1 MTGAMAEIKYNE
13 RTFIFYIFNQIR
25 REIFMKRRLTMI
37 LACLF
42 LSIGMALAQS
52 RLTGVVTSAEDGEP
66 VVGASVKAVGLNA
79 GTVTNA
85 DGEFTINVPVGT
97 ELQITYLGMVPKTV
111 KAASNMRIVLESDS
125 HTLEGVVVTG
135 YGSARKLGTIAGS
148 VSSVSGDAL
157 SLRPAASVS
166 DALQGQVAGL
176 QVFTSSGEPSAVS
189 SMTIRGVTSINAET
203 EPLYILDGSEISSN
217 TFVSL
222 NPNDIESVTV
232 LKDASSTAIYGSR
245 AANGVVIV
253 TSKKGKFGEAPTVLV
268 SAQYS
273 VSEVAHDGT
282 DVMNANQWFKFQEM
296 MNPSNL
302 TNESFQAMKNYY
314 KKYNIGT
321 DWVDRFLGNTS
332 PISQIDASVRGGSQN
347 TAYLVSFSHYDA
359 DGLYDDSNMR
369 RETLRAN
376 LEFNITPWLKIG
388 TNSNLAYNKTQTTLV
403 INGKKTSIYNKPWA
417 AHAYL
422 PTQTTHEILGLA
434 YNPDGTINY
443 ANSEFNGYG
452 EKLKWYSLNAGGQG
466 TFDPDYLA
474 SKQPE
479 IQRRVRI
486 NENAFVNINPIK
498 GLNLRSAIGLDWNDL
513 RTSYKCYNLVDDGFG
528 QQMPTGQASEEFSN
542 FYRWTVTNTAEYKFN
557 FLKDHDVTVLLGQE
571 SMTNKTTAF
580 GVMRTGLVDNR
591 LMLLSSTSNADPLVP
606 SHSISEEV
614 RNSWFGMLNYSYA
627 NKYFLDLSIRRDGS
641 SLFAEDHRWGTF
653 GAAAFMWTVS
663 NEDFMDV
670 TKDWLKDL
678 QFRVSYGSTGNSG
691 LPQAYMALG
700 LVGASSSMY
709 INSSGTVI
717 ANPSNPDLTWEKVK
731 TFNIGL
737 SGRLFDRVDFD
748 LQYYNKVTSDML
760 MSIPYSYTTGF
771 SSGYG
776 NVAEMYNR
784 GFDFTIGVDII
795 KNKDWYWNVKVNGN
809 YNKNKV
815 TKLFQG
821 LDSYVLGD
829 FQMLEV
835 GHDMGEYYMVRWSHV
850 DPADGQS
857 VWLDKNGNYTKV
869 YSEDNRVQTGKSWI
883 APWSGGL
890 STTVAWKGFQLDL
903 QFTGMFDRYMWN
915 NERLWLE
922 DPQANGTYNMASSML
937 DMWMKPGDKTNIPA
951 ANVVR
956 QADTMFL
963 EDASFV
969 RLKFAQLS
977 YTLPKNWLN
986 QTGFIK
992 GAKVFLVGRNL
1003 LTFTKYQGYDPE
1015 VNNTMTFGD
1024 YPNTRQYSIGA
1035 QLTF

>member
-1 MTGAMAEIKYNE
+1 
-13 RTFIFYIFNQIR
+13 
-25 REIFMKRRLTMI
+25 MKQRLTMFF
-37 LACLF
+37 ACLF

-52 RLTGVVTSAEDGEP
+52 RLTGTVTSDEDGQP
-66 VVGASVKAVGLNA
+66 VVGASVKAKGLNA
-79 GTVTNA
+79 GAVTNV

-97 ELQITYLGMVPKTV
+97 ELEITYLGMVPKTV
-111 KAASNMRIVLESDS
+111 KAANNMRIVLESDS

-157 SLRPAASVS
+157 SLRPSASVS

-189 SMTIRGVTSINAET
+189 SMTIRGVTSINAST
-203 EPLYILDGSEISSN
+203 EPLYILDGSEISAN

-222 NPNDIESVTV
+222 NPNDIENITV

-282 DVMNANQWFKFQEM
+282 EVMDASQWFKFQEM
-296 MNPSNL
+296 INPSNL

-314 KKYNIGT
+314 QKYNIGT

-332 PISQIDASVRGGSQN
+332 PISQIDASVRGGSLN
-347 TAYLVSFSHYDA
+347 TAYLVSFSHYNA

-376 LEFNITPWLKIG
+376 LEYNITPWLKIG
-388 TNSNLAYNKTQTTLV
+388 TNSNIAYNKTQTTLV
-403 INGKKTSIYNKPWA
+403 INGKATSIYNKPWA

-443 ANSEFNGYG
+443 ANSSFNGYG
-452 EKLKWYSLNAGGQG
+452 EELKWYSLNAGQG
-466 TFDPDYLA
+466 TFNPDYLA

-513 RTSYKCYNLVDDGFG
+513 RVSYKAYNLVDDGFG
-528 QQMPTGQASEEFSN
+528 EQMPTGQASEQFSN

-557 FLKDHDVTVLLGQE
+557 FLRDHDVTILLGQE
-571 SMTNKTTAF
+571 SMTSKTTSF
-580 GVMRTGLVDNR
+580 GAMRTGLVDNR

-606 SHSISEEV
+606 SHAISEEV

-627 NKYFLDLSIRRDGS
+627 NKYFLDLSLRRDGS
-641 SLFAEDHRWGTF
+641 SLFAKDNRWGTF
-653 GAAAFMWTVS
+653 GAAALMWNVS
-663 NEDFMDV
+663 NEAFMDV

-691 LPQAYMALG
+691 IDPYLALG
-700 LVGASSSMY
+700 LVGASSTMY
-709 INSSGTVI
+709 IDASGTVI
-717 ANPSNPDLTWEKVK
+717 ANASNPDLTWEKVK

-748 LQYYNKVTSDML
+748 LQYYDKVTSDML

-771 SSGYG
+771 SAGYG

-821 LDSYVLGD
+821 LDQYVLGD

-857 VWLDKNGNYTKV
+857 VWLDKDGNYTKI
-869 YSEDNRVQTGKSWI
+869 YSEANRVQTGKSWI

-890 STTVAWKGFQLDL
+890 STTVAWKGLQLDV
-903 QFTGMFDRYMWN
+903 QFTGMFDRYMFN
-915 NERLWLE
+915 NERMWLE
-922 DPQANGTYNMASSML
+922 DPQANGTYNMAASML
-937 DMWMKPGDKTNIPA
+937 NMWTTPGQKTDIPA
-951 ANVVR
+951 ANAVR
-956 QADTMFL
+956 QADTMWL

-969 RLKFAQLS
+969 RLKYLQLS
-977 YTLPKNWLN
+977 YTLPKNWLD

-1003 LTFTKYQGYDPE
+1003 LTFTGYKGYDPE
-1015 VNNTMTFGD
+1015 VNNTMTFGN

>member
-1 MTGAMAEIKYNE
+1 
-13 RTFIFYIFNQIR
+13 
-25 REIFMKRRLTMI
+25 MKQRLTMFF
-37 LACLF
+37 ACLF

-52 RLTGVVTSAEDGEP
+52 RLTGTVTSAEDGQP
-66 VVGASVKAVGLNA
+66 VVGASVKAKGLNA
-79 GTVTNA
+79 GAVTNV

-97 ELQITYLGMVPKTV
+97 ELEITYLGMVPKTV
-111 KAASNMRIVLESDS
+111 KAANNMRIVLESDS

-157 SLRPAASVS
+157 SLRPSASVS

-189 SMTIRGVTSINAET
+189 SMTIRGVTSINAST
-203 EPLYILDGSEISSN
+203 EPLYILDGSEISAN

-222 NPNDIESVTV
+222 NPNDIENITV

-273 VSEVAHDGT
+273 ISEVAHDGT
-282 DVMNANQWFKFQEM
+282 EVMDANQWFKFQEM
-296 MNPSNL
+296 INPSNL

-314 KKYNIGT
+314 QKYNIGT

-376 LEFNITPWLKIG
+376 LEFNITPWLKVG

-403 INGKKTSIYNKPWA
+403 INGETTSVYNKPWA
-417 AHAYL
+417 AHAYF

-434 YNPDGTINY
+434 YNPDGTIDY
-443 ANSEFNGYG
+443 ANSAFNGYG
-452 EKLKWYSLNAGGQG
+452 EKLKWYSLNLGGRG
-466 TFDPDYLA
+466 SFDPDYLA

-486 NENAFVNINPIK
+486 NENAYVNISPIK
-498 GLNLRSAIGLDWNDL
+498 GLNLRSSVGLDWNDL
-513 RTSYKCYNLVDDGFG
+513 RVSYKAYNLVADGFG
-528 QQMPTGQASEEFSN
+528 DKMPTGQASERFSN

-557 FLKDHDVTVLLGQE
+557 FLDDHDVTVLLGQE
-571 SMTNKTTAF
+571 SMTNKTESF

-591 LMLLSSTSNADPLVP
+591 LMLLSSTSEHSPLVP

-627 NKYFLDLSIRRDGS
+627 DKYFLDLSIRRDGS
-641 SLFAEDHRWGTF
+641 SLFAKDHRWGTF
-653 GAAAFMWTVS
+653 GAAALMWNVS
-663 NEDFMDV
+663 NESFMDV

-691 LPQAYMALG
+691 IDPYLALG
-700 LVGASSSMY
+700 LVGASGSMY
-709 INSSGTVI
+709 VDASGTVI
-717 ANPSNPDLTWEKVK
+717 ANASNADLTWEKVK

-748 LQYYNKVTSDML
+748 LQYYDKVTSDML

-771 SSGYG
+771 SAGYG

-857 VWLDKNGNYTKV
+857 VWLDKDGNYTKI
-869 YSEDNRVQTGKSWI
+869 YSEANRVQTGKSWV

-890 STTVAWKGFQLDL
+890 STTVAWKGLQLDV
-903 QFTGMFDRYMWN
+903 QFTGMFDRYMFN
-915 NERLWLE
+915 NERMWLE
-922 DPQANGTYNMASSML
+922 DPQANGTYNLASSML
-937 DMWMKPGDKTNIPA
+937 NMWMKPGDKTSIPA
-951 ANVVR
+951 ANAVR
-956 QADTMFL
+956 QADTMWL

-969 RLKFAQLS
+969 RLKYLQLS
-977 YTLPKNWLN
+977 YTLPKNWLD

-1003 LTFTKYQGYDPE
+1003 LTFTGYKGYDPE

>member
-1 MTGAMAEIKYNE
+1 
-13 RTFIFYIFNQIR
+13 
-25 REIFMKRRLTMI
+25 MKQRLTMFF
-37 LACLF
+37 ACLF

-52 RLTGVVTSAEDGEP
+52 RLTGTVTSAEDGQP
-66 VVGASVKAVGLNA
+66 VVGASVKAKGLNA
-79 GTVTNA
+79 GAVTNV

-97 ELQITYLGMVPKTV
+97 ELEITYLGMVPKTV
-111 KAASNMRIVLESDS
+111 KAANNMSIVLESDS

-157 SLRPAASVS
+157 SLRPSASVS

-189 SMTIRGVTSINAET
+189 SMTIRGVTSINAST
-203 EPLYILDGSEISSN
+203 EPLYILDGSEISAN

-222 NPNDIESVTV
+222 NPNDIENITV

-273 VSEVAHDGT
+273 ISEVAHDGT
-282 DVMNANQWFKFQEM
+282 EVMDASQWFKFQEM
-296 MNPSNL
+296 INPSNL

-314 KKYNIGT
+314 QKYNIGT

-376 LEFNITPWLKIG
+376 LEFNITPWLKVG

-403 INGKKTSIYNKPWA
+403 INGVTTSVYNKPWA
-417 AHAYL
+417 AHAYF

-434 YNPDGTINY
+434 YNPDGTIDY
-443 ANSEFNGYG
+443 ANSAFNGYG
-452 EKLKWYSLNAGGQG
+452 EKLKWYSLNLGGRG
-466 TFDPDYLA
+466 SFDPDYLA

-486 NENAFVNINPIK
+486 NENAYVNISPIK
-498 GLNLRSAIGLDWNDL
+498 GLNLRSSVGLDWNDL
-513 RTSYKCYNLVDDGFG
+513 RVSYKAYNLVDDGFG
-528 QQMPTGQASEEFSN
+528 DKIPTGQASERFSN

-557 FLKDHDVTVLLGQE
+557 FLDDHDVTVLLGQE
-571 SMTNKTTAF
+571 SMTNKTESF

-591 LMLLSSTSNADPLVP
+591 LMLLSSTSEHSPLVP

-627 NKYFLDLSIRRDGS
+627 DKYFLDLSIRRDGS
-641 SLFAEDHRWGTF
+641 SLFAKDHRWGTF
-653 GAAAFMWTVS
+653 GAAALMWNVS
-663 NEDFMDV
+663 NESFMDV

-691 LPQAYMALG
+691 IDPYLALG
-700 LVGASSSMY
+700 LVGASGSMY
-709 INSSGTVI
+709 VDASGTVI
-717 ANPSNPDLTWEKVK
+717 ANASNADLTWEKVK

-748 LQYYNKVTSDML
+748 LQYYDKVTSDML

-771 SSGYG
+771 SAGYG

-857 VWLDKNGNYTKV
+857 VWLDKDGNYTKI
-869 YSEDNRVQTGKSWI
+869 YSEANRVQTGKSWV

-890 STTVAWKGFQLDL
+890 STTVAWKGLQLDV
-903 QFTGMFDRYMWN
+903 QFTGMFDRYMFN
-915 NERLWLE
+915 NERMWLE
-922 DPQANGTYNMASSML
+922 DPQANGTYNLASSML
-937 DMWMKPGDKTNIPA
+937 DMWMKPGDKTSIPA
-951 ANVVR
+951 ANAVR
-956 QADTMFL
+956 QADTMWL

-969 RLKFAQLS
+969 RLKYLQLS
-977 YTLPKNWLN
+977 YTLPKNWLD

-1003 LTFTKYQGYDPE
+1003 LTFTGYKGYDPE

>member
-1 MTGAMAEIKYNE
+1 
-13 RTFIFYIFNQIR
+13 
-25 REIFMKRRLTMI
+25 MKQRLTMFF
-37 LACLF
+37 ACLF

-52 RLTGVVTSAEDGEP
+52 RLTGTVTSAEDGQP
-66 VVGASVKAVGLNA
+66 VVGASVKAKGLNA
-79 GTVTNA
+79 GAVTNV

-97 ELQITYLGMVPKTV
+97 ELEITYLGMVPKTV
-111 KAASNMRIVLESDS
+111 KAANNMRIVLESDS

-157 SLRPAASVS
+157 SLRPSASVS

-189 SMTIRGVTSINAET
+189 SMTIRGVTSINAST
-203 EPLYILDGSEISSN
+203 EPLYILDGSEISAN

-222 NPNDIESVTV
+222 NPNDIENITV

-282 DVMNANQWFKFQEM
+282 EVMDANQWFKFQEM
-296 MNPSNL
+296 INPSNL

-314 KKYNIGT
+314 QKYNIGT

-376 LEFNITPWLKIG
+376 LEFNITPWLKVG

-403 INGKKTSIYNKPWA
+403 INGETTSVYNKPWA
-417 AHAYL
+417 AHAYF

-434 YNPDGTINY
+434 YNPDGTIDY
-443 ANSEFNGYG
+443 ANSAFNGYG
-452 EKLKWYSLNAGGQG
+452 EKLKWYSLNLGGRG
-466 TFDPDYLA
+466 SFDPDYLA

-486 NENAFVNINPIK
+486 NENAYVNISPIK
-498 GLNLRSAIGLDWNDL
+498 GLNLRSSVGLDWNDL
-513 RTSYKCYNLVDDGFG
+513 RVSYKAYNLVDDGFG
-528 QQMPTGQASEEFSN
+528 DKMPTGQALEQFSN

-557 FLKDHDVTVLLGQE
+557 FLDDHDVTVLLGQE
-571 SMTNKTTAF
+571 SMTNKTESF

-591 LMLLSSTSNADPLVP
+591 LMLLSSTSEHSPLVP

-627 NKYFLDLSIRRDGS
+627 DKYFLDLSIRRDGS
-641 SLFAEDHRWGTF
+641 SLFAKDHRWGTF
-653 GAAAFMWTVS
+653 GAAALMWNVS
-663 NEDFMDV
+663 NESFMDV

-691 LPQAYMALG
+691 IDPYLALG
-700 LVGASSSMY
+700 LVGASGSMY
-709 INSSGTVI
+709 VDASGTVI
-717 ANPSNPDLTWEKVK
+717 ANASNADLTWEKVK

-748 LQYYNKVTSDML
+748 LQYYDKVTSDML

-771 SSGYG
+771 SAGYG

-835 GHDMGEYYMVRWSHV
+835 GHDRGEYYMVRWSHV

-857 VWLDKNGNYTKV
+857 VWLDKDGNYTKI
-869 YSEDNRVQTGKSWI
+869 YSEANRVQTGKSWV

-890 STTVAWKGFQLDL
+890 STTVAWKGLQLDV
-903 QFTGMFDRYMWN
+903 QFTGMFDRYMFN
-915 NERLWLE
+915 NERMWLE
-922 DPQANGTYNMASSML
+922 DPQANGTYNLASSML
-937 DMWMKPGDKTNIPA
+937 NMWMKPGDKTSIPA
-951 ANVVR
+951 ANAVR
-956 QADTMFL
+956 QADTMWL

-969 RLKFAQLS
+969 RLKYLQLS
-977 YTLPKNWLN
+977 YTLPKNWLD

-1003 LTFTKYQGYDPE
+1003 LTFTGYKGYDPE
-1015 VNNTMTFGD
+1015 VNSTKTFGD

>member
-1 MTGAMAEIKYNE
+1 
-13 RTFIFYIFNQIR
+13 
-25 REIFMKRRLTMI
+25 MKQRLTMFF
-37 LACLF
+37 ACLF

-52 RLTGVVTSAEDGEP
+52 RLTGTVTSAEDGQP
-66 VVGASVKAVGLNA
+66 VVGASVKAKGLNA
-79 GTVTNA
+79 GAVTNV

-97 ELQITYLGMVPKTV
+97 ELEITYLGMVPKTV
-111 KAASNMRIVLESDS
+111 KAANNMRIVLESDS

-157 SLRPAASVS
+157 SLRPSASVS

-189 SMTIRGVTSINAET
+189 SMTIRGVTSINAST
-203 EPLYILDGSEISSN
+203 EPLYILDGSEISAN

-222 NPNDIESVTV
+222 NPNDIENITV

-282 DVMNANQWFKFQEM
+282 EVMDASQWFKFQEM
-296 MNPSNL
+296 INPSNL

-314 KKYNIGT
+314 QKYNIGT

-332 PISQIDASVRGGSQN
+332 PISQIDASVRGGSLN
-347 TAYLVSFSHYDA
+347 TAYLVSFSHYNA

-376 LEFNITPWLKIG
+376 LEYNITPWLKIG
-388 TNSNLAYNKTQTTLV
+388 TNSNIAYNKTQTTLV
-403 INGKKTSIYNKPWA
+403 INGKATSIYNKPWA

-443 ANSEFNGYG
+443 ANSSFNGYG
-452 EKLKWYSLNAGGQG
+452 EELKWYSLNAGQG
-466 TFDPDYLA
+466 TFNPDYLA

-513 RTSYKCYNLVDDGFG
+513 RVSYKAYNLVDDGFG
-528 QQMPTGQASEEFSN
+528 EQMPTGQASEQFSN

-557 FLKDHDVTVLLGQE
+557 FLRDHDVTILLGQE
-571 SMTNKTTAF
+571 SMTSKTTSF
-580 GVMRTGLVDNR
+580 GAMRTGLVDNR
-591 LMLLSSTSNADPLVP
+591 LMLLSSTSNAAPLVP
-606 SHSISEEV
+606 SHAISEEV

-627 NKYFLDLSIRRDGS
+627 NKYFLDLSLRRDGS
-641 SLFAEDHRWGTF
+641 SLFAKDNRWGTF
-653 GAAAFMWTVS
+653 GAAALMWSVS
-663 NEDFMDV
+663 NEAFMDV

-691 LPQAYMALG
+691 IDPYLALG
-700 LVGASSSMY
+700 LVGASSTMY
-709 INSSGTVI
+709 IDASGTVI
-717 ANPSNPDLTWEKVK
+717 ANASNPDLTWEKVK

-748 LQYYNKVTSDML
+748 LQYYDKVTSDML

-771 SSGYG
+771 SAGYG

-821 LDSYVLGD
+821 LDQYVLGD

-857 VWLDKNGNYTKV
+857 VWLDKDGNYTKI
-869 YSEDNRVQTGKSWI
+869 YSEANRVQTGKSWI

-890 STTVAWKGFQLDL
+890 STTVAWKGLQLDV
-903 QFTGMFDRYMWN
+903 QFTGMFDRYMFN
-915 NERLWLE
+915 NERMWLE
-922 DPQANGTYNMASSML
+922 DPQANGTYNMAASML
-937 DMWMKPGDKTNIPA
+937 NMWTTPGQKTDIPA
-951 ANVVR
+951 ANAVR
-956 QADTMFL
+956 QADTMWL

-969 RLKFAQLS
+969 RLKYLQLS
-977 YTLPKNWLN
+977 YTLPKNWLD

-1003 LTFTKYQGYDPE
+1003 LTFTGYKGYDPE
-1015 VNNTMTFGD
+1015 VNNTMTFGN

>member
-1 MTGAMAEIKYNE
+1 
-13 RTFIFYIFNQIR
+13 
-25 REIFMKRRLTMI
+25 
-37 LACLF
+37 
-42 LSIGMALAQS
+42 MALAQS
-52 RLTGVVTSAEDGEP
+52 RLTGTVTSAEDGEP
-66 VVGASVKAVGLNA
+66 VVGASVKAKGLNA
-79 GTVTNA
+79 GAVTNV

-97 ELQITYLGMVPKTV
+97 ELEITYLGMVPKTV
-111 KAASNMRIVLESDS
+111 KAANNMRIVLESDS

-157 SLRPAASVS
+157 SLRPSASVS

-203 EPLYILDGSEISSN
+203 EPLYILDGSEISAN

-222 NPNDIESVTV
+222 NPNDIENITV

-282 DVMNANQWFKFQEM
+282 EVMDASQWFKFQEM
-296 MNPSNL
+296 INPSNL

-314 KKYNIGT
+314 QKYNIGT

-376 LEFNITPWLKIG
+376 LEFNITPWLKVG

-403 INGKKTSIYNKPWA
+403 INGETTSVYNKPWA
-417 AHAYL
+417 AHAYF

-434 YNPDGTINY
+434 YNPDGTIDY
-443 ANSEFNGYG
+443 ANSAFNGYG
-452 EKLKWYSLNAGGQG
+452 EKLKWYSLNLGGRG
-466 TFDPDYLA
+466 SFDPDYLA

-513 RTSYKCYNLVDDGFG
+513 RVSYKAYNLVDDGFG
-528 QQMPTGQASEEFSN
+528 EQMPTGQASEQFSN

-557 FLKDHDVTVLLGQE
+557 ILDDHDVTVLLGQE
-571 SMTNKTTAF
+571 SMTNKTESF

-591 LMLLSSTSNADPLVP
+591 LMLLSSTSNTSPLVP
-606 SHSISEEV
+606 SHSITEEV

-641 SLFAEDHRWGTF
+641 SLFAKDHRWGTF
-653 GAAAFMWTVS
+653 GAAALMWNVS
-663 NEDFMDV
+663 NESFMDV

-691 LPQAYMALG
+691 IDPYLALG

-709 INSSGTVI
+709 IDASGTVI
-717 ANPSNPDLTWEKVK
+717 ANASNADLTWEKVK

-748 LQYYNKVTSDML
+748 LQYYDKVTSDML

-771 SSGYG
+771 SAGYG

-857 VWLDKNGNYTKV
+857 VWLDKDGNYTKI
-869 YSEDNRVQTGKSWI
+869 YSEANRVQTGKSWV

-890 STTVAWKGFQLDL
+890 STTVAWKGLQLDV
-903 QFTGMFDRYMWN
+903 QFTGMFDRYMFN
-915 NERLWLE
+915 NERMWLE
-922 DPQANGTYNMASSML
+922 DPQANGTYNLASSML
-937 DMWMKPGDKTNIPA
+937 DMWMKPGDKTSIPA
-951 ANVVR
+951 ANAVR
-956 QADTMFL
+956 QADTMWL

-969 RLKFAQLS
+969 RLKYLQLS
-977 YTLPKNWLN
+977 YTLPKNWLD

-1003 LTFTKYQGYDPE
+1003 LTFTGYKGYDPE

>member
-13 RTFIFYIFNQIR
+13 RTFIFNIFNQIR

-79 GTVTNA
+79 GAVTNA

-403 INGKKTSIYNKPWA
+403 INGQKTSVYNKPWA

-614 RNSWFGMLNYSYA
+614 RNSWFGMLNYAYA

-691 LPQAYMALG
+691 LPQAYLALG

-869 YSEDNRVQTGKSWI
+869 YSEDNRVQTGKSWM

-915 NERLWLE
+915 NERNWLE
-922 DPQANGTYNMASSML
+922 DPQANGTFNMAASML

-956 QADTMFL
+956 HGDTMFL

-1003 LTFTKYQGYDPE
+1003 LTFTGYQGYDPE

>member
-1 MTGAMAEIKYNE
+1 
-13 RTFIFYIFNQIR
+13 
-25 REIFMKRRLTMI
+25 
-37 LACLF
+37 
-42 LSIGMALAQS
+42 MALAQS
-52 RLTGVVTSAEDGEP
+52 RLTGTVTSAEDGQP
-66 VVGASVKAVGLNA
+66 VVGASVKAKGLNA
-79 GTVTNA
+79 GAVTNV

-97 ELQITYLGMVPKTV
+97 ELEITYLGMVPKTV
-111 KAASNMRIVLESDS
+111 KAANNMRIVLESDS

-157 SLRPAASVS
+157 SLRPSASVS

-189 SMTIRGVTSINAET
+189 SMTIRGVTSINAST
-203 EPLYILDGSEISSN
+203 EPLYILDGSEISAN

-222 NPNDIESVTV
+222 NPNDIENITV

-282 DVMNANQWFKFQEM
+282 EVMDASQWFKFQEM
-296 MNPSNL
+296 INPSNL

-314 KKYNIGT
+314 QKYNIGT

-332 PISQIDASVRGGSQN
+332 PISQIDASVRGGSLN
-347 TAYLVSFSHYDA
+347 TAYLVSFSHYNA

-376 LEFNITPWLKIG
+376 LEYNITPWLKIG
-388 TNSNLAYNKTQTTLV
+388 TNSNIAYNKTQTTLV
-403 INGKKTSIYNKPWA
+403 INGKATSIYNKPWA

-443 ANSEFNGYG
+443 ANSSFNGYG
-452 EKLKWYSLNAGGQG
+452 EELKWYSLNAGQG
-466 TFDPDYLA
+466 TFNPDYLA

-513 RTSYKCYNLVDDGFG
+513 RVSYKAYNLVDDGFG
-528 QQMPTGQASEEFSN
+528 EQMPTGQASEQFSN

-557 FLKDHDVTVLLGQE
+557 FLRDHDVTILLGQE
-571 SMTNKTTAF
+571 SMTSKTTSF
-580 GVMRTGLVDNR
+580 GAMRTGLVDNR

-606 SHSISEEV
+606 SHAISEEV

-627 NKYFLDLSIRRDGS
+627 NKYFLDLSLRRDGS
-641 SLFAEDHRWGTF
+641 SLFAKDNRWGTF
-653 GAAAFMWTVS
+653 GAAALMWSVS
-663 NEDFMDV
+663 NEAFMDV

-691 LPQAYMALG
+691 IDPYLALG
-700 LVGASSSMY
+700 LVGASSTMY
-709 INSSGTVI
+709 IDASGTVI
-717 ANPSNPDLTWEKVK
+717 ANASNPDLTWEKVK

-748 LQYYNKVTSDML
+748 LQYYDKVTSDML

-771 SSGYG
+771 SAGYG

-821 LDSYVLGD
+821 LDQYVLGD

-857 VWLDKNGNYTKV
+857 VWLDKDGNYTKI
-869 YSEDNRVQTGKSWI
+869 YSEANRVQTGKSWI

-890 STTVAWKGFQLDL
+890 STTVAWKGLQLDV
-903 QFTGMFDRYMWN
+903 QFTGMFDRYMFN
-915 NERLWLE
+915 NERMWLE
-922 DPQANGTYNMASSML
+922 DPQANGTYNMAASML
-937 DMWMKPGDKTNIPA
+937 NMWTTPGQKTDIPA
-951 ANVVR
+951 ANAVR
-956 QADTMFL
+956 QADTMWL

-969 RLKFAQLS
+969 RLKYLQLS
-977 YTLPKNWLN
+977 YTLPKNWLD

-1003 LTFTKYQGYDPE
+1003 LTFTGYKGYDPE
-1015 VNNTMTFGD
+1015 VNNTMTFGN

>member
-1 MTGAMAEIKYNE
+1 
-13 RTFIFYIFNQIR
+13 
-25 REIFMKRRLTMI
+25 
-37 LACLF
+37 
-42 LSIGMALAQS
+42 MALAQS
-52 RLTGVVTSAEDGEP
+52 RLTGTVTSAEDGQP
-66 VVGASVKAVGLNA
+66 VVGASVKAKGLNA
-79 GTVTNA
+79 GAVTNV

-97 ELQITYLGMVPKTV
+97 ELEITYLGMVPKTV
-111 KAASNMRIVLESDS
+111 KAANNMRIVLESDS

-157 SLRPAASVS
+157 SLRPSASVS

-189 SMTIRGVTSINAET
+189 SMTIRGVTSINAST
-203 EPLYILDGSEISSN
+203 EPLYILDGSEISAN

-222 NPNDIESVTV
+222 NPNDIENITV

-282 DVMNANQWFKFQEM
+282 EVMNTNQWFKFQEM
-296 MNPSNL
+296 VNPSNL

-314 KKYNIGT
+314 QKYNIGT

-347 TAYLVSFSHYDA
+347 TAYLVSFSHYNA

-388 TNSNLAYNKTQTTLV
+388 ANSNLAYNKTQTTLV
-403 INGKKTSIYNKPWA
+403 INGDVTNVYNKPWA

-422 PTQTTHEILGLA
+422 PTQTTHEILGLT

-443 ANSEFNGYG
+443 ANSSFNGYG
-452 EKLKWYSLNAGGQG
+452 EELKWYSLNAGQG
-466 TFDPDYLA
+466 TFNPDYLV

-513 RTSYKCYNLVDDGFG
+513 RVSYKAYNLVDDGFG
-528 QQMPTGQASEEFSN
+528 EQMPTGQASEQFSN

-557 FLKDHDVTVLLGQE
+557 FLRDHDVTILLGQE
-571 SMTNKTTAF
+571 SMTSKTTSF
-580 GVMRTGLVDNR
+580 GAMRTGLVDNR

-606 SHSISEEV
+606 SHAISEEV

-627 NKYFLDLSIRRDGS
+627 NKYFLDLSLRRDGS
-641 SLFAEDHRWGTF
+641 SLFAKDNRWGTF
-653 GAAAFMWTVS
+653 GAAALMWSVS
-663 NEDFMDV
+663 NEAFMDV

-691 LPQAYMALG
+691 IKPYLALG
-700 LVGASSSMY
+700 LVGASSTMY
-709 INSSGTVI
+709 IDASGTVI
-717 ANPSNPDLTWEKVK
+717 ANASNPDLTWEKVK

-748 LQYYNKVTSDML
+748 LQYYDKVTSDML

-771 SSGYG
+771 SAGYG

-821 LDSYVLGD
+821 LDQYVLGD

-857 VWLDKNGNYTKV
+857 VWLDKDGNYTKI
-869 YSEDNRVQTGKSWI
+869 YSEANRVQTGKSWI

-890 STTVAWKGFQLDL
+890 STTVAWKGLQLDV
-903 QFTGMFDRYMWN
+903 QFTGMFDRYMFN
-915 NERLWLE
+915 NERMWLE
-922 DPQANGTYNMASSML
+922 DPQANGTYNMAASML
-937 DMWMKPGDKTNIPA
+937 NMWTTPGQKTDIPA
-951 ANVVR
+951 ANAVR
-956 QADTMFL
+956 QGDTMWL

-969 RLKFAQLS
+969 RLKYLQLS
-977 YTLPKNWLN
+977 YTLPKNWLD

-1003 LTFTKYQGYDPE
+1003 ITFTGYKGYDPE
-1015 VNNTMTFGD
+1015 VNSTKTFGN

>member
-1 MTGAMAEIKYNE
+1 
-13 RTFIFYIFNQIR
+13 
-25 REIFMKRRLTMI
+25 MKQRLTMFF
-37 LACLF
+37 ACLF

-52 RLTGVVTSAEDGEP
+52 RLTGTVTSAEDGQP
-66 VVGASVKAVGLNA
+66 VVGASVKAKGLNA
-79 GTVTNA
+79 GAVTNV

-97 ELQITYLGMVPKTV
+97 ELEITYLGMVPKTV
-111 KAASNMRIVLESDS
+111 KAANNMRIVLESDS

-157 SLRPAASVS
+157 SLRPSASVS

-189 SMTIRGVTSINAET
+189 SMTIRGVTSINAST
-203 EPLYILDGSEISSN
+203 EPLYILDGSEISAN

-222 NPNDIESVTV
+222 NPNDIENITV

-282 DVMNANQWFKFQEM
+282 EVMDASQWFKFQEM
-296 MNPSNL
+296 INPSNL

-314 KKYNIGT
+314 QKYNIGT

-332 PISQIDASVRGGSQN
+332 PISQIDASVRGGSLN
-347 TAYLVSFSHYDA
+347 TAYLVSFSHYNA

-376 LEFNITPWLKIG
+376 LEYNITPWLKIG
-388 TNSNLAYNKTQTTLV
+388 TNSNIAYNKTQTTLV
-403 INGKKTSIYNKPWA
+403 INGEATSIYNKPWA

-443 ANSEFNGYG
+443 ANSSFNGYG
-452 EKLKWYSLNAGGQG
+452 EELKWYSLNAGQG
-466 TFDPDYLA
+466 TFNPDYLA

-513 RTSYKCYNLVDDGFG
+513 RVSYKAYNLVDDGFG
-528 QQMPTGQASEEFSN
+528 EQMPTGQASEQFSN

-557 FLKDHDVTVLLGQE
+557 FLRDHDVTILLGQE
-571 SMTNKTTAF
+571 SMTSKTTSF
-580 GVMRTGLVDNR
+580 GAMRTGLVDNR

-606 SHSISEEV
+606 SHAISEEV

-627 NKYFLDLSIRRDGS
+627 NKYFLDLSLRRDGS
-641 SLFAEDHRWGTF
+641 SLFAKDNRWGTF
-653 GAAAFMWTVS
+653 GAAALMWNVS
-663 NEDFMDV
+663 NEAFMDV

-691 LPQAYMALG
+691 IDPYLALG
-700 LVGASSSMY
+700 LVGASSTMY
-709 INSSGTVI
+709 IDDSGTVI
-717 ANPSNPDLTWEKVK
+717 ANASNPDLTWEKVK

-748 LQYYNKVTSDML
+748 LQYYDKVTSDML

-771 SSGYG
+771 SAGYG

-821 LDSYVLGD
+821 LDQYVLGD

-857 VWLDKNGNYTKV
+857 VWLDKDGNYTKI
-869 YSEDNRVQTGKSWI
+869 YSEANRVQTGKSWI

-890 STTVAWKGFQLDL
+890 STTVAWKGLQLDV
-903 QFTGMFDRYMWN
+903 QFTGMFDRYMFN
-915 NERLWLE
+915 NERMWLE
-922 DPQANGTYNMASSML
+922 DPQANGTYNMAASML
-937 DMWMKPGDKTNIPA
+937 NMWTTPGQKTDIPA
-951 ANVVR
+951 ANAVR
-956 QADTMFL
+956 QADTMWL

-969 RLKFAQLS
+969 RLKYLQLS
-977 YTLPKNWLN
+977 YTLPKNWLD

-1003 LTFTKYQGYDPE
+1003 LTFTGYKGYDPE
-1015 VNNTMTFGD
+1015 VNNTMTFGN

>member
-1 MTGAMAEIKYNE
+1 
-13 RTFIFYIFNQIR
+13 
-25 REIFMKRRLTMI
+25 
-37 LACLF
+37 
-42 LSIGMALAQS
+42 MALAQS
-52 RLTGVVTSAEDGEP
+52 RLTGTVTSAEDGQP
-66 VVGASVKAVGLNA
+66 VVGASVKAKGLNA
-79 GTVTNA
+79 GAVTNV

-97 ELQITYLGMVPKTV
+97 ELEITYLGMVPKTV
-111 KAASNMRIVLESDS
+111 KAANNMRIVLESDS

-157 SLRPAASVS
+157 SLRPSASVS

-176 QVFTSSGEPSAVS
+176 QVFTSSGEPSATS
-189 SMTIRGVTSINAET
+189 TMTIRGVTSIKAET

-222 NPNDIESVTV
+222 NPNDIENVTV

-253 TSKKGKFGEAPTVLV
+253 TSKKGKFGEAPTVMV

-273 VSEVAHDGT
+273 ISEVAHDGT
-282 DVMNANQWFKFQEM
+282 EVMNTNQWFKFQEM
-296 MNPSNL
+296 VNPSNL

-314 KKYNIGT
+314 QKYNIGT

-347 TAYLVSFSHYDA
+347 TAYLVSFSHYNA

-388 TNSNLAYNKTQTTLV
+388 ANSNLAYNKTQTTLV
-403 INGKKTSIYNKPWA
+403 INGDVTNVYNKPWA

-422 PTQTTHEILGLA
+422 PTQTTHEILGLT

-443 ANSEFNGYG
+443 ANSSFNGYG
-452 EKLKWYSLNAGGQG
+452 EELKWYSLNAGQG
-466 TFDPDYLA
+466 TFNPDYLA

-513 RTSYKCYNLVDDGFG
+513 RVSYKAYNLVDDGFG
-528 QQMPTGQASEEFSN
+528 EQMPTGQASEQFSN

-557 FLKDHDVTVLLGQE
+557 FLRDHDVTILLGQE
-571 SMTNKTTAF
+571 SMTSKTTSF
-580 GVMRTGLVDNR
+580 GAMRTGLVDNR

-606 SHSISEEV
+606 SHAISEEV

-627 NKYFLDLSIRRDGS
+627 NKYFLDLSLRRDGS
-641 SLFAEDHRWGTF
+641 SLFAKDNRWGTF
-653 GAAAFMWTVS
+653 GAAALMWSVS
-663 NEDFMDV
+663 NEAFMDV

-691 LPQAYMALG
+691 IKPYLALG
-700 LVGASSSMY
+700 LVGASSTMY
-709 INSSGTVI
+709 IDASGTVI
-717 ANPSNPDLTWEKVK
+717 ANASNPDLTWEKVK

-748 LQYYNKVTSDML
+748 LQYYDKVTSDML

-771 SSGYG
+771 SAGYG

-821 LDSYVLGD
+821 LDQYVLGD

-857 VWLDKNGNYTKV
+857 VWLDKDGNYTKI
-869 YSEDNRVQTGKSWI
+869 YSEANRVQTGKSWI

-890 STTVAWKGFQLDL
+890 STTVAWKGLQLDV
-903 QFTGMFDRYMWN
+903 QFTGMFDRYMFN
-915 NERLWLE
+915 NERMWLE
-922 DPQANGTYNMASSML
+922 DPQANGTYNMAASML
-937 DMWMKPGDKTNIPA
+937 NMWTTPGQKTDIPA
-951 ANVVR
+951 ANAVR
-956 QADTMFL
+956 QGDTMWL

-969 RLKFAQLS
+969 RLKYLQLS
-977 YTLPKNWLN
+977 YTLPKNWLD

-1003 LTFTKYQGYDPE
+1003 ITFTGYKGYDPE
-1015 VNNTMTFGD
+1015 VNSTKTFGN

>member
-1 MTGAMAEIKYNE
+1 
-13 RTFIFYIFNQIR
+13 
-25 REIFMKRRLTMI
+25 MKQRLTMFF
-37 LACLF
+37 ACLF

-52 RLTGVVTSAEDGEP
+52 RLTGTVTSAEDGQP
-66 VVGASVKAVGLNA
+66 VVGASVKAKGLNA
-79 GTVTNA
+79 GAVTNV

-97 ELQITYLGMVPKTV
+97 ELEITYLGMVPKTV
-111 KAASNMRIVLESDS
+111 KAANNMRIVLESDS

-157 SLRPAASVS
+157 SLRPSASVS

-189 SMTIRGVTSINAET
+189 SMTIRGVTSINAST
-203 EPLYILDGSEISSN
+203 EPLYILDGSEISAN

-222 NPNDIESVTV
+222 NPNDIENITV

-282 DVMNANQWFKFQEM
+282 EVMDASQWFKFQEM
-296 MNPSNL
+296 INPSNL

-314 KKYNIGT
+314 QKYNIGT

-332 PISQIDASVRGGSQN
+332 PISQIDASVRGGSLN
-347 TAYLVSFSHYDA
+347 TAYLVSFSHYNA

-376 LEFNITPWLKIG
+376 LEYNITPWLKIG
-388 TNSNLAYNKTQTTLV
+388 TNSNIAYNKTQTTLV
-403 INGKKTSIYNKPWA
+403 INGEATSIYNKPWA

-443 ANSEFNGYG
+443 ANSSFNGYG
-452 EKLKWYSLNAGGQG
+452 EELKWYSLNAGQG
-466 TFDPDYLA
+466 TFNPDYLA

-513 RTSYKCYNLVDDGFG
+513 RVSYKAYNLVDDGFG
-528 QQMPTGQASEEFSN
+528 EQMPTGQASEQFSN

-557 FLKDHDVTVLLGQE
+557 FLRDHDVTILLGQE
-571 SMTNKTTAF
+571 SMTSKTTSF
-580 GVMRTGLVDNR
+580 GAMRTGLVDNR

-606 SHSISEEV
+606 SHAISEEV

-627 NKYFLDLSIRRDGS
+627 NKYFLDLSLRRDGS
-641 SLFAEDHRWGTF
+641 SLFAKDNRWGTF
-653 GAAAFMWTVS
+653 GAAALMWNVS
-663 NEDFMDV
+663 NEAFMDV

-691 LPQAYMALG
+691 IDPYLALG
-700 LVGASSSMY
+700 LVGASSTMY
-709 INSSGTVI
+709 IDASGTVI
-717 ANPSNPDLTWEKVK
+717 ANASNPDLTWEKVK

-748 LQYYNKVTSDML
+748 LQYYDKVTSDML

-771 SSGYG
+771 SAGYG

-821 LDSYVLGD
+821 LDQYVLGD

-857 VWLDKNGNYTKV
+857 VWLDKDGNYTKI
-869 YSEDNRVQTGKSWI
+869 YSEANRVQTGKSWI

-890 STTVAWKGFQLDL
+890 STTVAWKGLQLDV
-903 QFTGMFDRYMWN
+903 QFTGMFDRYMFN
-915 NERLWLE
+915 NERMWLE
-922 DPQANGTYNMASSML
+922 DPQANGTYNMAASML
-937 DMWMKPGDKTNIPA
+937 NMWTTPGQKTDIPA
-951 ANVVR
+951 ANAVR
-956 QADTMFL
+956 QADTMWL

-969 RLKFAQLS
+969 RLKYLQLS
-977 YTLPKNWLN
+977 YTLPKNWLD

-1003 LTFTKYQGYDPE
+1003 LTFTGYKGYDPE
-1015 VNNTMTFGD
+1015 VNNTMTFGN

>member
-1 MTGAMAEIKYNE
+1 
-13 RTFIFYIFNQIR
+13 
-25 REIFMKRRLTMI
+25 MKRRLTMI

-79 GTVTNA
+79 GAVTNA

-403 INGKKTSIYNKPWA
+403 INGQKTSIYNKPWA

-434 YNPDGTINY
+434 YNPDGTIDY

-614 RNSWFGMLNYSYA
+614 RNSWFGMLNYAYA

-869 YSEDNRVQTGKSWI
+869 YSEDNRVQTGKSWM

-915 NERLWLE
+915 NERNWLE
-922 DPQANGTYNMASSML
+922 DPQANGTFNMAASML

-956 QADTMFL
+956 HGDTMFL

>member
-1 MTGAMAEIKYNE
+1 M
-13 RTFIFYIFNQIR
+13 FF
-25 REIFMKRRLTMI
+25 
-37 LACLF
+37 ACLF

-52 RLTGVVTSAEDGEP
+52 RLTGTVTSAEDGQP
-66 VVGASVKAVGLNA
+66 VVGASVKAKGLNA
-79 GTVTNA
+79 GAVTNV

-97 ELQITYLGMVPKTV
+97 ELEITYLGMVPKTV
-111 KAASNMRIVLESDS
+111 KAANNMRIVLESDS

-157 SLRPAASVS
+157 SLRPSASVS

-189 SMTIRGVTSINAET
+189 SMTIRGVTSINAST
-203 EPLYILDGSEISSN
+203 EPLYILDGSEISAN

-222 NPNDIESVTV
+222 NPNDIENITV

-273 VSEVAHDGT
+273 ISEVAHDGT
-282 DVMNANQWFKFQEM
+282 EVMDANQWFKFQEM
-296 MNPSNL
+296 INPSNL

-314 KKYNIGT
+314 QKYNIGT

-376 LEFNITPWLKIG
+376 LEFNITPWLKVG

-403 INGKKTSIYNKPWA
+403 INGETTSVYNKPWA
-417 AHAYL
+417 AHAYF

-434 YNPDGTINY
+434 YNPDGTIDY
-443 ANSEFNGYG
+443 ANSAFNGYG
-452 EKLKWYSLNAGGQG
+452 EKLKWYSLNLGGRG
-466 TFDPDYLA
+466 SFDPDYLA

-486 NENAFVNINPIK
+486 NENAYVNISPIK
-498 GLNLRSAIGLDWNDL
+498 GLNLRSSVGLDWNDL
-513 RTSYKCYNLVDDGFG
+513 RVSYKAYNLVADGFG
-528 QQMPTGQASEEFSN
+528 DKMPTGQASERFSN

-557 FLKDHDVTVLLGQE
+557 FLDDHDVTVLLGQE
-571 SMTNKTTAF
+571 SMTNKTESF

-591 LMLLSSTSNADPLVP
+591 LMLLSSTSEHSPLVP

-627 NKYFLDLSIRRDGS
+627 DRYFLDLSIRRDGS
-641 SLFAEDHRWGTF
+641 SLFAKDHRWGTF
-653 GAAAFMWTVS
+653 GAAALMWNVS
-663 NEDFMDV
+663 NESFMDV

-691 LPQAYMALG
+691 IDPYLALG
-700 LVGASSSMY
+700 LVGASGSMY
-709 INSSGTVI
+709 VDASGTVI
-717 ANPSNPDLTWEKVK
+717 ANASNADLTWEKVK

-748 LQYYNKVTSDML
+748 LQYYDKVTSDML

-771 SSGYG
+771 SAGYG

-835 GHDMGEYYMVRWSHV
+835 GHDRGEYYMVRWSHV

-857 VWLDKNGNYTKV
+857 VWLDKDGNYTKI
-869 YSEDNRVQTGKSWI
+869 YSEANRVQTGKSWV

-890 STTVAWKGFQLDL
+890 STTVAWKGLQLDV
-903 QFTGMFDRYMWN
+903 QFTGMFDRYMFN
-915 NERLWLE
+915 NERMWLE
-922 DPQANGTYNMASSML
+922 DPQANGTYNLASSML
-937 DMWMKPGDKTNIPA
+937 DMWMKPGDKTSIPA
-951 ANVVR
+951 ANAVR
-956 QADTMFL
+956 QADTMWL

-969 RLKFAQLS
+969 RLKYLQLS
-977 YTLPKNWLN
+977 YTLPKNWLD

-1003 LTFTKYQGYDPE
+1003 LTFTGYKGYDPE

>member
-1 MTGAMAEIKYNE
+1 
-13 RTFIFYIFNQIR
+13 
-25 REIFMKRRLTMI
+25 MKQRLTMFF
-37 LACLF
+37 ACLF

-52 RLTGVVTSAEDGEP
+52 RLTGTVTSAEDGQP
-66 VVGASVKAVGLNA
+66 VVGASVKAKGLNA
-79 GTVTNA
+79 GAVTNV

-97 ELQITYLGMVPKTV
+97 ELEITYLGMVPKTV
-111 KAASNMRIVLESDS
+111 KAANNMRIVLESDS

-157 SLRPAASVS
+157 SLRPSASVS

-189 SMTIRGVTSINAET
+189 SMTIRGVTSINAST
-203 EPLYILDGSEISSN
+203 EPLYILDGSEISAN

-222 NPNDIESVTV
+222 NPNDIENITV

-282 DVMNANQWFKFQEM
+282 EVMDASQWFKFQEM
-296 MNPSNL
+296 INPSNL

-314 KKYNIGT
+314 QKYNIGT

-332 PISQIDASVRGGSQN
+332 PISQIDASVRGGSLN
-347 TAYLVSFSHYDA
+347 TAYLVSFSHYNA

-376 LEFNITPWLKIG
+376 LEYNITPWLKIG
-388 TNSNLAYNKTQTTLV
+388 TNSNIAYNKTQTTLV
-403 INGKKTSIYNKPWA
+403 INGEATSIYNKPWA

-443 ANSEFNGYG
+443 ANSSFNGYG
-452 EKLKWYSLNAGGQG
+452 EELKWYSLNAGQG
-466 TFDPDYLA
+466 TFNPDYLA

-513 RTSYKCYNLVDDGFG
+513 RVSYKAYNLVDDGFG
-528 QQMPTGQASEEFSN
+528 EQMPTGQASEQFSN

-557 FLKDHDVTVLLGQE
+557 FLRDHDVTILLGQE
-571 SMTNKTTAF
+571 SMTSKTTSF
-580 GVMRTGLVDNR
+580 GAMRTGLVDNR

-606 SHSISEEV
+606 SHAISEEV

-627 NKYFLDLSIRRDGS
+627 NKYFLDLSLRRDGS
-641 SLFAEDHRWGTF
+641 SLFAKDNRWGTF
-653 GAAAFMWTVS
+653 GAAALMWSVS
-663 NEDFMDV
+663 NEAFMDV

-691 LPQAYMALG
+691 IDPYLALG
-700 LVGASSSMY
+700 LVGASSTMY
-709 INSSGTVI
+709 IDASGTVI
-717 ANPSNPDLTWEKVK
+717 ANASNPDLTWEKVK

-748 LQYYNKVTSDML
+748 LQYYDKVTSDML

-771 SSGYG
+771 SAGYG

-821 LDSYVLGD
+821 LDQYVLGD

-835 GHDMGEYYMVRWSHV
+835 GHDMDEYYMVRWSHV

-857 VWLDKNGNYTKV
+857 VWLDKDGNYTKI
-869 YSEDNRVQTGKSWI
+869 YSEANRVQTGKSWI

-890 STTVAWKGFQLDL
+890 STTVAWKGLQLDV
-903 QFTGMFDRYMWN
+903 QFTGMFDRYMFN
-915 NERLWLE
+915 NERMWLE
-922 DPQANGTYNMASSML
+922 DPQANGTYNMAASML
-937 DMWMKPGDKTNIPA
+937 NMWTTPGQKTDIPA
-951 ANVVR
+951 ANAVR
-956 QADTMFL
+956 QADTMWL

-969 RLKFAQLS
+969 RLKYLQLS
-977 YTLPKNWLN
+977 YTLPKNWLD

-1003 LTFTKYQGYDPE
+1003 LTFTGYKGYDPE
-1015 VNNTMTFGD
+1015 VNNTMTFGN

>member
-1 MTGAMAEIKYNE
+1 M
-13 RTFIFYIFNQIR
+13 FF
-25 REIFMKRRLTMI
+25 
-37 LACLF
+37 ACLF

-52 RLTGVVTSAEDGEP
+52 RLTGTVTSAEDGQP
-66 VVGASVKAVGLNA
+66 VVGASVKAKGLNA
-79 GTVTNA
+79 GAVTNV

-97 ELQITYLGMVPKTV
+97 ELEITYLGMVPKTV
-111 KAASNMRIVLESDS
+111 KAANNMRIVLESDS

-157 SLRPAASVS
+157 SLRPSASVS

-189 SMTIRGVTSINAET
+189 SMTIRGVTSINAST
-203 EPLYILDGSEISSN
+203 EPLYILDGSEISAN

-222 NPNDIESVTV
+222 NPNDIENITV

-273 VSEVAHDGT
+273 ISEVAHDGT
-282 DVMNANQWFKFQEM
+282 EVMDASQWFKFQEM
-296 MNPSNL
+296 INPSNL

-314 KKYNIGT
+314 QKYNIGT

-376 LEFNITPWLKIG
+376 LEFNITPWLKVG

-403 INGKKTSIYNKPWA
+403 INGETTSVYNKPWA
-417 AHAYL
+417 AHAYF

-434 YNPDGTINY
+434 YNPDGTIDY
-443 ANSEFNGYG
+443 ANSAFNGYG
-452 EKLKWYSLNAGGQG
+452 EKLKWYSLNLGGRG
-466 TFDPDYLA
+466 SFDPDYLA

-486 NENAFVNINPIK
+486 NENAYVNISPIK
-498 GLNLRSAIGLDWNDL
+498 GLNLRSSVGLDWNDL
-513 RTSYKCYNLVDDGFG
+513 RVSYKAYNLVADGFG
-528 QQMPTGQASEEFSN
+528 DKIPTGQASERFSN

-557 FLKDHDVTVLLGQE
+557 FLDDHDVTVLLGQE
-571 SMTNKTTAF
+571 SMTNKTESF

-591 LMLLSSTSNADPLVP
+591 LMLLSSTSEHSPLVP

-627 NKYFLDLSIRRDGS
+627 DKYFLDLSIRRDGS
-641 SLFAEDHRWGTF
+641 SLFAKDHRWGTF
-653 GAAAFMWTVS
+653 GAAALMWNVS
-663 NEDFMDV
+663 NESFMDV

-691 LPQAYMALG
+691 IDPYLALG
-700 LVGASSSMY
+700 LVGASGSMY
-709 INSSGTVI
+709 VDASGTVI
-717 ANPSNPDLTWEKVK
+717 ANASNADLTWEKVK

-748 LQYYNKVTSDML
+748 LQYYDKVTSDML

-771 SSGYG
+771 SAGYG

-857 VWLDKNGNYTKV
+857 VWLDKDGNYTKI
-869 YSEDNRVQTGKSWI
+869 YSEANRVQTGKSWV

-890 STTVAWKGFQLDL
+890 STTVAWKGLQLDV
-903 QFTGMFDRYMWN
+903 QFTGMFDRYMFN
-915 NERLWLE
+915 NERMWLE
-922 DPQANGTYNMASSML
+922 DPQANGTYNLASSML
-937 DMWMKPGDKTNIPA
+937 NMWMKPGDKTSIPA
-951 ANVVR
+951 ANAVR
-956 QADTMFL
+956 QADTMWL

-969 RLKFAQLS
+969 RMKYLQLS
-977 YTLPKNWLN
+977 YTLPKNWLD

-1003 LTFTKYQGYDPE
+1003 LTFTGYKGYDPE

>member
-1 MTGAMAEIKYNE
+1 
-13 RTFIFYIFNQIR
+13 
-25 REIFMKRRLTMI
+25 MKQRLTMFF
-37 LACLF
+37 ACLF

-52 RLTGVVTSAEDGEP
+52 RLTGTVTSAEDGQP
-66 VVGASVKAVGLNA
+66 VVGASVKAKGLNA
-79 GTVTNA
+79 GAVTNV

-97 ELQITYLGMVPKTV
+97 ELEITYLGMVPKTV
-111 KAASNMRIVLESDS
+111 KAANNMRIVLEPDS
-125 HTLEGVVVTG
+125 HTLEGVVVMG

-148 VSSVSGDAL
+148 VASVTGDAL
-157 SLRPAASVS
+157 SLRPSASVS

-176 QVFTSSGEPSAVS
+176 QVFTSSGEPSATS
-189 SMTIRGVTSINAET
+189 TMTIRGVTSINAET

-222 NPNDIESVTV
+222 NPNDIENVTV

-253 TSKKGKFGEAPTVLV
+253 TSKKGKFGEAPTVMV

-273 VSEVAHDGT
+273 ISEVAHDGT
-282 DVMNANQWFKFQEM
+282 EVMNTNQWFKFQEM
-296 MNPSNL
+296 VNPSNL

-314 KKYNIGT
+314 QKYNIGT

-332 PISQIDASVRGGSQN
+332 PISQIDASVRGGSLN
-347 TAYLVSFSHYDA
+347 TAYLVSFSHYNA

-376 LEFNITPWLKIG
+376 LEYNITPWLKIG
-388 TNSNLAYNKTQTTLV
+388 TNSNIAYNKTQTTLV
-403 INGKKTSIYNKPWA
+403 INGDVTNVYNKPWA

-443 ANSEFNGYG
+443 ANSSFNGYG
-452 EKLKWYSLNAGGQG
+452 EELKWYSLNAGQG
-466 TFDPDYLA
+466 TFNPDYLA

-513 RTSYKCYNLVDDGFG
+513 RVSYKAYNLVDDGFG
-528 QQMPTGQASEEFSN
+528 EQMPTGQASEQFSN

-557 FLKDHDVTVLLGQE
+557 FLRDHDVTILLGQE
-571 SMTNKTTAF
+571 SMTSKTTSF
-580 GVMRTGLVDNR
+580 GTMRTGLVDNR

-606 SHSISEEV
+606 SHAISEEV

-627 NKYFLDLSIRRDGS
+627 NKYFLDLSLRRDGS
-641 SLFAEDHRWGTF
+641 SLFAKDNRWGTF
-653 GAAAFMWTVS
+653 GAAALMWSVS
-663 NEDFMDV
+663 NEAFMDV

-691 LPQAYMALG
+691 IKPYLALG
-700 LVGASSSMY
+700 LVGASSTMY
-709 INSSGTVI
+709 IDASGTVI
-717 ANPSNPDLTWEKVK
+717 ANASNPDLTWEKVK

-748 LQYYNKVTSDML
+748 LQYYDKVTSDML

-771 SSGYG
+771 STGYG

-821 LDSYVLGD
+821 LDQYVLGD

-857 VWLDKNGNYTKV
+857 VWLDKDGNYTKI
-869 YSEDNRVQTGKSWI
+869 YSEANRVQTGKSWI

-890 STTVAWKGFQLDL
+890 STTVAWKGLQLDV
-903 QFTGMFDRYMWN
+903 QFTGMFDRYMFN
-915 NERLWLE
+915 NERMWLE
-922 DPQANGTYNMASSML
+922 DPQANGTYNMAASML
-937 DMWMKPGDKTNIPA
+937 NMWTTPGQKTDIPA
-951 ANVVR
+951 ANAVR
-956 QADTMFL
+956 QGDTMWL

-969 RLKFAQLS
+969 RLKYLQLS
-977 YTLPKNWLN
+977 YTLPKNWLD

-1003 LTFTKYQGYDPE
+1003 ITFTGYKGYDPE
-1015 VNNTMTFGD
+1015 VNSTKTFGN

>member
-1 MTGAMAEIKYNE
+1 
-13 RTFIFYIFNQIR
+13 
-25 REIFMKRRLTMI
+25 MKRRLTMI

-52 RLTGVVTSAEDGEP
+52 RLTGLVTSAEDGEP
-66 VVGASVKAVGLNA
+66 VVGASVKAKGLNA
-79 GTVTNA
+79 GAVTNA

-111 KAASNMRIVLESDS
+111 KAAHNMRIVLESDS

-403 INGKKTSIYNKPWA
+403 VNGKKTSIYNKPWA

-627 NKYFLDLSIRRDGS
+627 NKYAS
-641 SLFAEDHRWGTF
+641 
-653 GAAAFMWTVS
+653 
-663 NEDFMDV
+663 
-670 TKDWLKDL
+670 
-678 QFRVSYGSTGNSG
+678 SG
-691 LPQAYMALG
+691 L
-700 LVGASSSMY
+700 SE
-709 INSSGTVI
+709 
-717 ANPSNPDLTWEKVK
+717 NP
-731 TFNIGL
+731 
-737 SGRLFDRVDFD
+737 
-748 LQYYNKVTSDML
+748 
-760 MSIPYSYTTGF
+760 
-771 SSGYG
+771 
-776 NVAEMYNR
+776 
-784 GFDFTIGVDII
+784 
-795 KNKDWYWNVKVNGN
+795 
-809 YNKNKV
+809 
-815 TKLFQG
+815 
-821 LDSYVLGD
+821 
-829 FQMLEV
+829 
-835 GHDMGEYYMVRWSHV
+835 
-850 DPADGQS
+850 
-857 VWLDKNGNYTKV
+857 
-869 YSEDNRVQTGKSWI
+869 
-883 APWSGGL
+883 
-890 STTVAWKGFQLDL
+890 
-903 QFTGMFDRYMWN
+903 
-915 NERLWLE
+915 
-922 DPQANGTYNMASSML
+922 
-937 DMWMKPGDKTNIPA
+937 
-951 ANVVR
+951 
-956 QADTMFL
+956 
-963 EDASFV
+963 
-969 RLKFAQLS
+969 
-977 YTLPKNWLN
+977 
-986 QTGFIK
+986 
-992 GAKVFLVGRNL
+992 
-1003 LTFTKYQGYDPE
+1003 
-1015 VNNTMTFGD
+1015 
-1024 YPNTRQYSIGA
+1024 
-1035 QLTF
+1035 

>member
-1 MTGAMAEIKYNE
+1 
-13 RTFIFYIFNQIR
+13 
-25 REIFMKRRLTMI
+25 MKQRLTMFF
-37 LACLF
+37 ACLF

-52 RLTGVVTSAEDGEP
+52 RLTGTVTSAEDGQP
-66 VVGASVKAVGLNA
+66 VVGASVKAKGLNA
-79 GTVTNA
+79 GAVTNV

-97 ELQITYLGMVPKTV
+97 ELEITYLGMVPKTV
-111 KAASNMRIVLESDS
+111 KAANNMRIVLESDS

-157 SLRPAASVS
+157 SLRPSASVS

-189 SMTIRGVTSINAET
+189 SMTIRGVTSINAST
-203 EPLYILDGSEISSN
+203 EPLYILDGSEISAN

-222 NPNDIESVTV
+222 NPNDIENITV

-282 DVMNANQWFKFQEM
+282 EVMDASQWFKFQEM
-296 MNPSNL
+296 INPSNL

-314 KKYNIGT
+314 QKYNIGT

-332 PISQIDASVRGGSQN
+332 PISQIDASVRGGSLN
-347 TAYLVSFSHYDA
+347 TAYLVSFSHYNA

-376 LEFNITPWLKIG
+376 LEYNITPWLKIG
-388 TNSNLAYNKTQTTLV
+388 TNSNIAYNKTQTTLV
-403 INGKKTSIYNKPWA
+403 INGKATSIYNKPWA

-443 ANSEFNGYG
+443 ANSSFNGYG
-452 EKLKWYSLNAGGQG
+452 EELKWYSLNAGQG
-466 TFDPDYLA
+466 TFNPDYLA

-513 RTSYKCYNLVDDGFG
+513 RVSYKAYNLVDDGFG
-528 QQMPTGQASEEFSN
+528 EQMPTGQASEQFSN

-557 FLKDHDVTVLLGQE
+557 FLRDHDVTILLGQE
-571 SMTNKTTAF
+571 SMTSKTTSF
-580 GVMRTGLVDNR
+580 GAMRTGLVDNR

-627 NKYFLDLSIRRDGS
+627 NKYFLDLSLRRDGS
-641 SLFAEDHRWGTF
+641 SLFAKDNRWGTF
-653 GAAAFMWTVS
+653 GAAALMWSVS
-663 NEDFMDV
+663 NEAFMDV

-691 LPQAYMALG
+691 IDPYLALG
-700 LVGASSSMY
+700 LVGASSTMY
-709 INSSGTVI
+709 IDASGTVI
-717 ANPSNPDLTWEKVK
+717 ANASNPDLTWEKVK

-748 LQYYNKVTSDML
+748 LQYYDKVTSDML

-771 SSGYG
+771 SAGYG

-821 LDSYVLGD
+821 LDQYVLGD

-857 VWLDKNGNYTKV
+857 VWLDKDGNYTKI
-869 YSEDNRVQTGKSWI
+869 YSEANRVQTGKSWI

-890 STTVAWKGFQLDL
+890 STTVAWKGLQLDV
-903 QFTGMFDRYMWN
+903 QFTGMFDRYMFN
-915 NERLWLE
+915 NERMWLE
-922 DPQANGTYNMASSML
+922 DPQANGTYNMAASML
-937 DMWMKPGDKTNIPA
+937 NMWTTPGQKTDIPA
-951 ANVVR
+951 ANAVR
-956 QADTMFL
+956 QGDTMWL

-969 RLKFAQLS
+969 RLKYLQLS
-977 YTLPKNWLN
+977 YTLPKNWLD

-1003 LTFTKYQGYDPE
+1003 LTFTGYKGYDPE
-1015 VNNTMTFGD
+1015 VNNTMTFGN

>member
-1 MTGAMAEIKYNE
+1 MTGVMAEIKYNE
-13 RTFIFYIFNQIR
+13 RTFIFNIFNQIR

-79 GTVTNA
+79 GAVTNA

-97 ELQITYLGMVPKTV
+97 ELQITYLGMVPQTV

-403 INGKKTSIYNKPWA
+403 INGQKTSIYNKPWA

-452 EKLKWYSLNAGGQG
+452 EKLKWYSLNGGGQG

-614 RNSWFGMLNYSYA
+614 RNSWFGMLNYAYA

-717 ANPSNPDLTWEKVK
+717 ANPSSPDLTWEKVK

-869 YSEDNRVQTGKSWI
+869 YSEDNRVQTGKSWM

-915 NERLWLE
+915 NERNWLE
-922 DPQANGTYNMASSML
+922 DPQANGTFNMAASML

-956 QADTMFL
+956 YGDTMFL

>member
-1 MTGAMAEIKYNE
+1 
-13 RTFIFYIFNQIR
+13 
-25 REIFMKRRLTMI
+25 MKQRLTMFF
-37 LACLF
+37 ACLF

-52 RLTGVVTSAEDGEP
+52 RLTGTVTSAEDGQP
-66 VVGASVKAVGLNA
+66 VVGASVKAKGLNA
-79 GTVTNA
+79 GAVTNV

-97 ELQITYLGMVPKTV
+97 ELEITYLGMVPKTV
-111 KAASNMRIVLESDS
+111 KAANNMRIVLESDS

-157 SLRPAASVS
+157 SLRPSASVS

-189 SMTIRGVTSINAET
+189 SMTIRGVTSINAST
-203 EPLYILDGSEISSN
+203 EPLYILDGSEISAN

-222 NPNDIESVTV
+222 NPNDIENITV

-282 DVMNANQWFKFQEM
+282 EVMDASQWFKFQEM
-296 MNPSNL
+296 INPSNL

-314 KKYNIGT
+314 QKYNIGT

-376 LEFNITPWLKIG
+376 LEFNITPWLKVG

-403 INGKKTSIYNKPWA
+403 INGETTSVYNKPWA
-417 AHAYL
+417 AHAYF

-434 YNPDGTINY
+434 YNPDGTIDY
-443 ANSEFNGYG
+443 ANSAFNGYG
-452 EKLKWYSLNAGGQG
+452 EKLKWYSLNLGGRG
-466 TFDPDYLA
+466 SFDPDYLA

-486 NENAFVNINPIK
+486 NENAYVNISPIK
-498 GLNLRSAIGLDWNDL
+498 GLNLRSSVGLDWNDL
-513 RTSYKCYNLVDDGFG
+513 RVSYKCYNLVDDGFG
-528 QQMPTGQASEEFSN
+528 EQMPTGQASEQFSN
-542 FYRWTVTNTAEYKFN
+542 LYRWTVTNTAEYKFN
-557 FLKDHDVTVLLGQE
+557 FLDDHDVTVLLGQE
-571 SMTNKTTAF
+571 SMTNKTESF

-591 LMLLSSTSNADPLVP
+591 LMLLSSTSEHSPLVP

-627 NKYFLDLSIRRDGS
+627 DKYFLDLSIRRDGS
-641 SLFAEDHRWGTF
+641 SLFAKDHRWGTF
-653 GAAAFMWTVS
+653 GAAALMWNVS
-663 NEDFMDV
+663 NESFMDV

-691 LPQAYMALG
+691 IDPYLALG
-700 LVGASSSMY
+700 LVGASGSMY
-709 INSSGTVI
+709 VDASGTVI
-717 ANPSNPDLTWEKVK
+717 ANASNADLTWEKVK

-748 LQYYNKVTSDML
+748 LQYYDKVTSDML

-771 SSGYG
+771 SAGYG

-835 GHDMGEYYMVRWSHV
+835 GHDRGEYYMVRWSHV

-857 VWLDKNGNYTKV
+857 VWLDKDGNYTKI
-869 YSEDNRVQTGKSWI
+869 YSEANRVQTGKSWV

-890 STTVAWKGFQLDL
+890 STTVAWKGLQLDV
-903 QFTGMFDRYMWN
+903 QFTGMFDRYMFN
-915 NERLWLE
+915 NERMWLE
-922 DPQANGTYNMASSML
+922 DPQANGTYNLASSML
-937 DMWMKPGDKTNIPA
+937 NMWMKPGDKTSIPA
-951 ANVVR
+951 ANAVR
-956 QADTMFL
+956 QADTMWL

-969 RLKFAQLS
+969 RLKYLQLS
-977 YTLPKNWLN
+977 YTLPKNWLD

-1003 LTFTKYQGYDPE
+1003 LTFTGYKGYDPE
-1015 VNNTMTFGD
+1015 VNSTKTFGN

>member
-1 MTGAMAEIKYNE
+1 
-13 RTFIFYIFNQIR
+13 
-25 REIFMKRRLTMI
+25 MKQRLTMFF
-37 LACLF
+37 ACLF

-52 RLTGVVTSAEDGEP
+52 RLTGTVISVEDGQP
-66 VVGASVKAVGLNA
+66 VVGASVKAKGLNA
-79 GTVTNA
+79 GAVTNV

-97 ELQITYLGMVPKTV
+97 ELEITYLGMVPKTV
-111 KAASNMRIVLESDS
+111 KAANNMRIVLESDS

-157 SLRPAASVS
+157 SLRPSASVS

-189 SMTIRGVTSINAET
+189 SMTIRGVTSINAST
-203 EPLYILDGSEISSN
+203 EPLYILDGSEISAN

-222 NPNDIESVTV
+222 NPNDIENITV

-282 DVMNANQWFKFQEM
+282 EVMDASQWFKFQEM
-296 MNPSNL
+296 INPSNL

-314 KKYNIGT
+314 QKYNIGT

-332 PISQIDASVRGGSQN
+332 PISQIDASVRGGSLN
-347 TAYLVSFSHYDA
+347 TAYLVSFSHYNA

-376 LEFNITPWLKIG
+376 LEYNITPWLKIG
-388 TNSNLAYNKTQTTLV
+388 TNSNIAYNKTQTTLV
-403 INGKKTSIYNKPWA
+403 INGEATSIYNKPWA

-443 ANSEFNGYG
+443 ANSSFNGYG
-452 EKLKWYSLNAGGQG
+452 EELKWYSLNAGQG
-466 TFDPDYLA
+466 TFNPDYLA

-513 RTSYKCYNLVDDGFG
+513 RVSYKAYNLVDDGFG
-528 QQMPTGQASEEFSN
+528 EQMPTGQASEQFSN

-557 FLKDHDVTVLLGQE
+557 FLRDHDVTILLGQE
-571 SMTNKTTAF
+571 SMTSKTTSF
-580 GVMRTGLVDNR
+580 GAMRTGLVDNR

-627 NKYFLDLSIRRDGS
+627 NKYFLDLSLRRDGS
-641 SLFAEDHRWGTF
+641 SLFAKDNRWGTF
-653 GAAAFMWTVS
+653 GAAALMWSVS
-663 NEDFMDV
+663 NEAFMDV

-691 LPQAYMALG
+691 IDPYLALG
-700 LVGASSSMY
+700 LVGASSTMY
-709 INSSGTVI
+709 IDASGTVI
-717 ANPSNPDLTWEKVK
+717 ANASNPDLTWEKVK

-748 LQYYNKVTSDML
+748 LQYYDKVTSDML

-771 SSGYG
+771 SAGYG

-821 LDSYVLGD
+821 LDQYVLGD

-857 VWLDKNGNYTKV
+857 VWLDKDGNYTKI
-869 YSEDNRVQTGKSWI
+869 YSEANRVQTGKSWI

-890 STTVAWKGFQLDL
+890 STTVAWKGLQLDV
-903 QFTGMFDRYMWN
+903 QFTGMFDRYMFN
-915 NERLWLE
+915 NERMWLE
-922 DPQANGTYNMASSML
+922 DPQANGTYNMAASML
-937 DMWMKPGDKTNIPA
+937 NMWTTPGQKTDIPA
-951 ANVVR
+951 ANAVR
-956 QADTMFL
+956 QADTMWL

-969 RLKFAQLS
+969 RLKYLQLS
-977 YTLPKNWLN
+977 YTLPKNWLD

-1003 LTFTKYQGYDPE
+1003 LTFTGYKGYDPE
-1015 VNNTMTFGD
+1015 VNNTMTFGN

>member
-1 MTGAMAEIKYNE
+1 
-13 RTFIFYIFNQIR
+13 
-25 REIFMKRRLTMI
+25 MKQRLTMFF
-37 LACLF
+37 ACLF
-42 LSIGMALAQS
+42 LSIGIALAQS
-52 RLTGVVTSAEDGEP
+52 RLTGTVTSAEDGQP
-66 VVGASVKAVGLNA
+66 VVGASVKAKGLNA
-79 GTVTNA
+79 GAVTNV

-97 ELQITYLGMVPKTV
+97 ELEITYLGMVPKTV
-111 KAASNMRIVLESDS
+111 KAANNMSIVLESDS

-157 SLRPAASVS
+157 SLRPSASVS

-189 SMTIRGVTSINAET
+189 SMTIRGVTSINAST
-203 EPLYILDGSEISSN
+203 EPLYILDGSEISAN

-222 NPNDIESVTV
+222 NPNDIENITV

-273 VSEVAHDGT
+273 ISEVAHDGT
-282 DVMNANQWFKFQEM
+282 EVMDASQWFKFQEM
-296 MNPSNL
+296 INPSNL

-314 KKYNIGT
+314 QKYNIGT

-376 LEFNITPWLKIG
+376 LEFNITPWLKVG

-403 INGKKTSIYNKPWA
+403 INGETTSVYNKPWA
-417 AHAYL
+417 AHAYF

-434 YNPDGTINY
+434 YNPDGTIDY
-443 ANSEFNGYG
+443 ANSAFNGYG
-452 EKLKWYSLNAGGQG
+452 EKLKWYSLNLGGRG
-466 TFDPDYLA
+466 SFDPDYLA

-486 NENAFVNINPIK
+486 NENAYVNISPIK
-498 GLNLRSAIGLDWNDL
+498 GLNLRSSVGLDWNDL
-513 RTSYKCYNLVDDGFG
+513 RVSYKAYNLVADGFG
-528 QQMPTGQASEEFSN
+528 DKMPTGQASEQFSN

-557 FLKDHDVTVLLGQE
+557 FLDDHDVTVLLGQE
-571 SMTNKTTAF
+571 SMTNKTESF

-591 LMLLSSTSNADPLVP
+591 LMLLSSTSEHSPLVP

-627 NKYFLDLSIRRDGS
+627 DKYFLDLSIRRDGS
-641 SLFAEDHRWGTF
+641 SLFAKDHRWGTF
-653 GAAAFMWTVS
+653 GAAALMWNVS
-663 NEDFMDV
+663 NESFMDV

-691 LPQAYMALG
+691 IDPYLALG
-700 LVGASSSMY
+700 LVGASGSMY
-709 INSSGTVI
+709 VDASGTVI
-717 ANPSNPDLTWEKVK
+717 ANASNADLTWEKVK

-748 LQYYNKVTSDML
+748 LQYYDKVTSDML

-771 SSGYG
+771 SAGYG

-857 VWLDKNGNYTKV
+857 VWLDKDGNYTKI
-869 YSEDNRVQTGKSWI
+869 YSEANRVQTGKSWV

-890 STTVAWKGFQLDL
+890 STTVAWKGLQLDV
-903 QFTGMFDRYMWN
+903 QFTGMFDRYMFN
-915 NERLWLE
+915 NERMWLE
-922 DPQANGTYNMASSML
+922 DPQANGTYNLASSML
-937 DMWMKPGDKTNIPA
+937 NMWMKPGDKTSIPA
-951 ANVVR
+951 ANAVR
-956 QADTMFL
+956 QADTMWL

-969 RLKFAQLS
+969 RLKYLQLS
-977 YTLPKNWLN
+977 YTLPKNWLD

-1003 LTFTKYQGYDPE
+1003 LTFTGYKGYDPE

>member
-1 MTGAMAEIKYNE
+1 
-13 RTFIFYIFNQIR
+13 
-25 REIFMKRRLTMI
+25 
-37 LACLF
+37 
-42 LSIGMALAQS
+42 MALAQS
-52 RLTGVVTSAEDGEP
+52 RLTGTVTSAEDGQP
-66 VVGASVKAVGLNA
+66 VVGASVKANGLNA
-79 GTVTNA
+79 GAVTNV

-97 ELQITYLGMVPKTV
+97 ELEITYLGMVPKTV
-111 KAASNMRIVLESDS
+111 KAANNMRIVLESDS

-157 SLRPAASVS
+157 SLRPSASVS

-189 SMTIRGVTSINAET
+189 SMTIRGVTSINAST
-203 EPLYILDGSEISSN
+203 EPLYILDGSEISAN

-222 NPNDIESVTV
+222 NPNDIENITV

-253 TSKKGKFGEAPTVLV
+253 TSKKGKFGEAPTVMV

-273 VSEVAHDGT
+273 ISEVAHDGT
-282 DVMNANQWFKFQEM
+282 EVMNTSQWFKFQEM
-296 MNPSNL
+296 VNPSNL

-314 KKYNIGT
+314 QKYNIGT

-332 PISQIDASVRGGSQN
+332 PISQIDASVRGGSLN
-347 TAYLVSFSHYDA
+347 TAYLVSFSHYNA

-376 LEFNITPWLKIG
+376 LEYNITPWLKIG
-388 TNSNLAYNKTQTTLV
+388 TNSNIAYNKTQTTLV
-403 INGKKTSIYNKPWA
+403 INGEATSIYNKPWA

-443 ANSEFNGYG
+443 ANSSFNGYG
-452 EKLKWYSLNAGGQG
+452 EELKWYSLNAGQG
-466 TFDPDYLA
+466 TFNPDYLA

-513 RTSYKCYNLVDDGFG
+513 RVSYKAYNLVDDGFG
-528 QQMPTGQASEEFSN
+528 EQMPTGQASEQFSN

-557 FLKDHDVTVLLGQE
+557 FLRDHDVTILLGQE
-571 SMTNKTTAF
+571 SMTSKTTSF
-580 GVMRTGLVDNR
+580 GAMRTGLVDNR

-627 NKYFLDLSIRRDGS
+627 NKYFLDLSLRRDGS
-641 SLFAEDHRWGTF
+641 SLFAKDNRWGTF
-653 GAAAFMWTVS
+653 GAAALMWNVS
-663 NEDFMDV
+663 NEAFMDV

-691 LPQAYMALG
+691 IDPYLALG
-700 LVGASSSMY
+700 LVGASSTMY
-709 INSSGTVI
+709 IDASGTVI
-717 ANPSNPDLTWEKVK
+717 ANASNPDLTWEKVK

-748 LQYYNKVTSDML
+748 LQYYDKVTSDML

-771 SSGYG
+771 SAGYG

-821 LDSYVLGD
+821 LDQYVLGD

-857 VWLDKNGNYTKV
+857 VWLDKDGNYTKI
-869 YSEDNRVQTGKSWI
+869 YSEANRVQTGKSWI

-890 STTVAWKGFQLDL
+890 STTVAWKGLQLDV
-903 QFTGMFDRYMWN
+903 QFTGMFDRYMFN
-915 NERLWLE
+915 NERMWLE
-922 DPQANGTYNMASSML
+922 DPQANGTYNMAASML
-937 DMWMKPGDKTNIPA
+937 NMWTTPGQKTDIPA
-951 ANVVR
+951 ANAVR
-956 QADTMFL
+956 QGDTMWL

-969 RLKFAQLS
+969 RLKYLQLS
-977 YTLPKNWLN
+977 YTLPKNWLD

-1003 LTFTKYQGYDPE
+1003 ITFTGYKGYDPE
-1015 VNNTMTFGD
+1015 VNSTKTFGN

>member
-1 MTGAMAEIKYNE
+1 
-13 RTFIFYIFNQIR
+13 
-25 REIFMKRRLTMI
+25 MI

-79 GTVTNA
+79 GAVTNA

-403 INGKKTSIYNKPWA
+403 INGQKTSVYNKPWA

-614 RNSWFGMLNYSYA
+614 RNSWFGMLNYAYA

-691 LPQAYMALG
+691 LPQAYLALG

-869 YSEDNRVQTGKSWI
+869 YSEDNRVQTGKSWM

-915 NERLWLE
+915 NERNWLE
-922 DPQANGTYNMASSML
+922 DPQANGTFNMAASML

-956 QADTMFL
+956 HGDTMFL

-1003 LTFTKYQGYDPE
+1003 LTFTGYQGYDPE

>member
-1 MTGAMAEIKYNE
+1 
-13 RTFIFYIFNQIR
+13 
-25 REIFMKRRLTMI
+25 MI

-52 RLTGVVTSAEDGEP
+52 RLTGLVTSAEDGEP
-66 VVGASVKAVGLNA
+66 VVGASVKAKGLNA
-79 GTVTNA
+79 GAVTNA

-111 KAASNMRIVLESDS
+111 KAAHNMRIVLESDS

-557 FLKDHDVTVLLGQE
+557 FLKDHDVTILLGQE
-571 SMTNKTTAF
+571 SMTNKTEAF

-614 RNSWFGMLNYSYA
+614 RNSWFGMLNYAYA

-915 NERLWLE
+915 NERMWLE

-951 ANVVR
+951 ASVLR
-956 QADTMFL
+956 QADTMWL

-969 RLKFAQLS
+969 RLKFLQLS
-977 YTLPKNWLN
+977 YTLPKKWMDE
-986 QTGFIK
+986 TGFIK
-992 GAKVFLVGRNL
+992 GAKVFFVGRNL
-1003 LTFTKYQGYDPE
+1003 LTFTGYQGYDPE

-1024 YPNTRQYSIGA
+1024 YPNTRQFSFGA

>member
-1 MTGAMAEIKYNE
+1 
-13 RTFIFYIFNQIR
+13 
-25 REIFMKRRLTMI
+25 MKQRLTMFF
-37 LACLF
+37 ACLF

-52 RLTGVVTSAEDGEP
+52 RLTGTVTSAEDGQP
-66 VVGASVKAVGLNA
+66 VVGASVKAKGLNA
-79 GTVTNA
+79 GAVTNV

-97 ELQITYLGMVPKTV
+97 ELEITYLGMVPKTV
-111 KAASNMRIVLESDS
+111 KAANNMRIVLESDS

-157 SLRPAASVS
+157 SLRPSASVS

-189 SMTIRGVTSINAET
+189 SMTIRGVTSINAST
-203 EPLYILDGSEISSN
+203 EPLYILDGSEISAN

-222 NPNDIESVTV
+222 NPNDIENITV

-282 DVMNANQWFKFQEM
+282 EVMDANQWFKFQEM
-296 MNPSNL
+296 INPSNL

-314 KKYNIGT
+314 QKYNIGT

-376 LEFNITPWLKIG
+376 LEFNITPWLKVG

-403 INGKKTSIYNKPWA
+403 INGETTSVYNKPWA
-417 AHAYL
+417 AHAYF

-434 YNPDGTINY
+434 YNPDGTIDY
-443 ANSEFNGYG
+443 ANSAFNGYG
-452 EKLKWYSLNAGGQG
+452 EKLKWYSLNLGGRG
-466 TFDPDYLA
+466 SFDHDYLA

-486 NENAFVNINPIK
+486 NENAYVNISPIK
-498 GLNLRSAIGLDWNDL
+498 GLNLRSSVGLDWNDL
-513 RTSYKCYNLVDDGFG
+513 RVSYKAYNLVDDGFG
-528 QQMPTGQASEEFSN
+528 DKMPTGQASEQFSN

-557 FLKDHDVTVLLGQE
+557 FLDDHDVTVLLGQE
-571 SMTNKTTAF
+571 SMTNKTESF

-591 LMLLSSTSNADPLVP
+591 LMLLSSTSEHSPLVP

-627 NKYFLDLSIRRDGS
+627 DKYFLDLSIRRDGS
-641 SLFAEDHRWGTF
+641 SLFAKDHRWGTF
-653 GAAAFMWTVS
+653 GAAALMWNVS
-663 NEDFMDV
+663 NESFMDV

-691 LPQAYMALG
+691 IDPYLALG
-700 LVGASSSMY
+700 LVGASGSMY
-709 INSSGTVI
+709 VDASGTVI
-717 ANPSNPDLTWEKVK
+717 ANASNADLTWEKVK

-748 LQYYNKVTSDML
+748 LQYYDKVTSDML

-771 SSGYG
+771 SAGYG

-857 VWLDKNGNYTKV
+857 VWLDKDGNYTKI
-869 YSEDNRVQTGKSWI
+869 YSEANRVQTGKSWV

-890 STTVAWKGFQLDL
+890 STTVAWKGLQLDV
-903 QFTGMFDRYMWN
+903 QFTGMFDRYMFN
-915 NERLWLE
+915 NERMWLE
-922 DPQANGTYNMASSML
+922 DPQANGTYNLASSML
-937 DMWMKPGDKTNIPA
+937 DMWMKPGDKTSIPA
-951 ANVVR
+951 ANAVR
-956 QADTMFL
+956 QADTMWL

-969 RLKFAQLS
+969 RLKYLQLS
-977 YTLPKNWLN
+977 YTLPKNWLD

-1003 LTFTKYQGYDPE
+1003 LTFTGYKGYDPE

>member
-1 MTGAMAEIKYNE
+1 
-13 RTFIFYIFNQIR
+13 
-25 REIFMKRRLTMI
+25 
-37 LACLF
+37 
-42 LSIGMALAQS
+42 MALAQS
-52 RLTGVVTSAEDGEP
+52 RLTGTVTSAEDGQP
-66 VVGASVKAVGLNA
+66 VVGASVKAKGLNA
-79 GTVTNA
+79 GAVTNV

-97 ELQITYLGMVPKTV
+97 ELEITYLGMVPKTV
-111 KAASNMRIVLESDS
+111 KAANNMRIVLESDS

-157 SLRPAASVS
+157 SLRPSASVS

-189 SMTIRGVTSINAET
+189 SMTIRGVTSINAST
-203 EPLYILDGSEISSN
+203 EPLYILDGSEISAN

-222 NPNDIESVTV
+222 NPNDIENITV

-282 DVMNANQWFKFQEM
+282 EVMDASQWFKFQEM
-296 MNPSNL
+296 INPSNL

-314 KKYNIGT
+314 QKYNIGT

-332 PISQIDASVRGGSQN
+332 PISQIDASVRGGSLN
-347 TAYLVSFSHYDA
+347 TAYLVSFSHYNA

-376 LEFNITPWLKIG
+376 LEYNITPWLKIG
-388 TNSNLAYNKTQTTLV
+388 TNSNIAYNKTQTTLV
-403 INGKKTSIYNKPWA
+403 INGKATSIYNKPWA

-443 ANSEFNGYG
+443 ANSSFNGYG
-452 EKLKWYSLNAGGQG
+452 EELKWYSLNAGQG
-466 TFDPDYLA
+466 TFNPDYLA

-513 RTSYKCYNLVDDGFG
+513 RVSYKAYNLVDDGLG
-528 QQMPTGQASEEFSN
+528 EQMPTGQASEQFSN

-557 FLKDHDVTVLLGQE
+557 FLRDHDVTILLGQE
-571 SMTNKTTAF
+571 SMTSKTTSF
-580 GVMRTGLVDNR
+580 GAMRTGLVDNR

-627 NKYFLDLSIRRDGS
+627 NKYFLDLSLRRDGS
-641 SLFAEDHRWGTF
+641 SLFAKDNRWGTF
-653 GAAAFMWTVS
+653 GAAALMWNVS
-663 NEDFMDV
+663 NEAFMDV

-691 LPQAYMALG
+691 IDPYLALG
-700 LVGASSSMY
+700 LVGASSTMY
-709 INSSGTVI
+709 IDASGTVI
-717 ANPSNPDLTWEKVK
+717 ANASNPDLTWEKVK

-748 LQYYNKVTSDML
+748 LQYYDKVTSDML

-771 SSGYG
+771 SAGYG

-821 LDSYVLGD
+821 LDQYVLGD

-857 VWLDKNGNYTKV
+857 VWLDKDGNYTKI
-869 YSEDNRVQTGKSWI
+869 YSEANRVQTGKSWI

-890 STTVAWKGFQLDL
+890 STTVAWKGLQLDV
-903 QFTGMFDRYMWN
+903 QFTGMFDRYMFN
-915 NERLWLE
+915 NERMWLE
-922 DPQANGTYNMASSML
+922 DPQANGTYNMAASML
-937 DMWMKPGDKTNIPA
+937 NMWTTPGQKTDIPA
-951 ANVVR
+951 ANAVR
-956 QADTMFL
+956 QADTMWL

-969 RLKFAQLS
+969 RLKYLQLS
-977 YTLPKNWLN
+977 YTLPKNWLD

-1003 LTFTKYQGYDPE
+1003 LTFTGYKGYDPE
-1015 VNNTMTFGD
+1015 VNNTMTFGN

>member
-1 MTGAMAEIKYNE
+1 
-13 RTFIFYIFNQIR
+13 
-25 REIFMKRRLTMI
+25 MKQRLTMFF
-37 LACLF
+37 ACLF

-52 RLTGVVTSAEDGEP
+52 RLTGTVTSAEDGQP
-66 VVGASVKAVGLNA
+66 VVGASVKAKGLNA
-79 GTVTNA
+79 GAVTNV

-97 ELQITYLGMVPKTV
+97 ELEITYLGMVPKTV
-111 KAASNMRIVLESDS
+111 KAANNMRIVLESDS

-157 SLRPAASVS
+157 SLRPSASVS

-189 SMTIRGVTSINAET
+189 SMTIRGVTSINAST
-203 EPLYILDGSEISSN
+203 EPLYILDGSEISAN

-222 NPNDIESVTV
+222 NPNDIENITV

-282 DVMNANQWFKFQEM
+282 EVMDANQWFKFQEM
-296 MNPSNL
+296 INPSNL

-314 KKYNIGT
+314 QKYNIGT

-376 LEFNITPWLKIG
+376 LEFNITPWLKVG

-403 INGKKTSIYNKPWA
+403 INGETTSVYNKPWA
-417 AHAYL
+417 AHAYF

-434 YNPDGTINY
+434 YNPDGTIDY
-443 ANSEFNGYG
+443 ANSAFNGYG
-452 EKLKWYSLNAGGQG
+452 EKLKWYSLNLGGRG
-466 TFDPDYLA
+466 SFDPDYLA

-486 NENAFVNINPIK
+486 NENAYVNISPIK
-498 GLNLRSAIGLDWNDL
+498 GLNLRSSVGLDWNDL
-513 RTSYKCYNLVDDGFG
+513 RVSYKCYNLVDDGFG
-528 QQMPTGQASEEFSN
+528 EQMPTGQASEQFSN

-557 FLKDHDVTVLLGQE
+557 FLDDHDVTVLLGQE
-571 SMTNKTTAF
+571 SMTNKTESF

-591 LMLLSSTSNADPLVP
+591 LMLLSSTSNTSPLVP
-606 SHSISEEV
+606 SHSITEEV

-641 SLFAEDHRWGTF
+641 SLFAKDHRWGTF
-653 GAAAFMWTVS
+653 GAAALMWNVS
-663 NEDFMDV
+663 NESFMDV

-691 LPQAYMALG
+691 IDPYLALG
-700 LVGASSSMY
+700 LVDASSSMY
-709 INSSGTVI
+709 IDASGTVI
-717 ANPSNPDLTWEKVK
+717 ANASNADLTWEKVK

-748 LQYYNKVTSDML
+748 LQYYDKVTSDML

-771 SSGYG
+771 SAGYG

-857 VWLDKNGNYTKV
+857 VWLDKDGNYTKI
-869 YSEDNRVQTGKSWI
+869 YSEANRVQTGKSWV

-890 STTVAWKGFQLDL
+890 STTVAWKGLQLDV
-903 QFTGMFDRYMWN
+903 QFTGMFDRYMFN
-915 NERLWLE
+915 NERMWLE
-922 DPQANGTYNMASSML
+922 DPQANGTYNLASSML
-937 DMWMKPGDKTNIPA
+937 DMWMKPGDKTSIPA
-951 ANVVR
+951 ANAVH
-956 QADTMFL
+956 QADTMWL

-969 RLKFAQLS
+969 RLKYLQLS
-977 YTLPKNWLN
+977 YTLPKNWLD

-1003 LTFTKYQGYDPE
+1003 LTFTGYKGYDPE
-1015 VNNTMTFGD
+1015 VNSTKTFGD

>member
-1 MTGAMAEIKYNE
+1 
-13 RTFIFYIFNQIR
+13 
-25 REIFMKRRLTMI
+25 MKQRLTMFF
-37 LACLF
+37 ACLF

-52 RLTGVVTSAEDGEP
+52 RLTGTVTSAEDGQP
-66 VVGASVKAVGLNA
+66 VVGASVKAKGLNA
-79 GTVTNA
+79 GAVTNV

-97 ELQITYLGMVPKTV
+97 ELEITYLGMVPKTV
-111 KAASNMRIVLESDS
+111 KAANNMRIVLESDS

-157 SLRPAASVS
+157 SLRPSASVS

-189 SMTIRGVTSINAET
+189 SMTIRGVTSINAST
-203 EPLYILDGSEISSN
+203 EPLYILDGSEISAN

-222 NPNDIESVTV
+222 NPNDIENITV

-273 VSEVAHDGT
+273 ISEVAHDGT
-282 DVMNANQWFKFQEM
+282 EVMDASQWFKFQEM
-296 MNPSNL
+296 INPSNL

-314 KKYNIGT
+314 QKYNIGT

-376 LEFNITPWLKIG
+376 LEFNITPWLKVG

-403 INGKKTSIYNKPWA
+403 INGETTSVYNKPWA
-417 AHAYL
+417 AHAYF

-434 YNPDGTINY
+434 YNPDGTIDY
-443 ANSEFNGYG
+443 ANSAFNGYG
-452 EKLKWYSLNAGGQG
+452 EKLKWYSLNLGGRG
-466 TFDPDYLA
+466 SFDPDYLA

-513 RTSYKCYNLVDDGFG
+513 RVSYKAYNLVDDGFG
-528 QQMPTGQASEEFSN
+528 EQMPTGQASEQFSN

-557 FLKDHDVTVLLGQE
+557 FLDDHDVTVLLGQE
-571 SMTNKTTAF
+571 SMTNKTESF

-591 LMLLSSTSNADPLVP
+591 LMLLSSTSNTSPLVP
-606 SHSISEEV
+606 SHSITEEV

-627 NKYFLDLSIRRDGS
+627 DKYFLDLSIRRDGS
-641 SLFAEDHRWGTF
+641 SLFAKDHRWGTF
-653 GAAAFMWTVS
+653 GAAALMWNVS
-663 NEDFMDV
+663 NESFMDV

-691 LPQAYMALG
+691 IDPYLALG

-709 INSSGTVI
+709 IDASGTVI
-717 ANPSNPDLTWEKVK
+717 ANASNADLTWEKVK

-748 LQYYNKVTSDML
+748 LQYYDKVTSDML

-771 SSGYG
+771 SAGYG
-776 NVAEMYNR
+776 TVAEMYNR

-857 VWLDKNGNYTKV
+857 VWLDKDGNYTKI
-869 YSEDNRVQTGKSWI
+869 YSEANRVQTGKSWV

-890 STTVAWKGFQLDL
+890 STTVAWKGLQLDV
-903 QFTGMFDRYMWN
+903 QFTGMFDRYMFN
-915 NERLWLE
+915 NERMWLE
-922 DPQANGTYNMASSML
+922 DPQANGTYNLASSML
-937 DMWMKPGDKTNIPA
+937 NMWMKPGDKTSIPA
-951 ANVVR
+951 ANAVR
-956 QADTMFL
+956 QADTMWL

-969 RLKFAQLS
+969 RLKYLQLS
-977 YTLPKNWLN
+977 YTLPKNWLD

-1003 LTFTKYQGYDPE
+1003 LTFTGYKGYDPE

>member
-13 RTFIFYIFNQIR
+13 RTFIFNIFNQIR

-403 INGKKTSIYNKPWA
+403 INGQKTSIYNKPWA

-434 YNPDGTINY
+434 YNPDGTIDY

-452 EKLKWYSLNAGGQG
+452 EKLKWYSLNAGGRG

-614 RNSWFGMLNYSYA
+614 RNSWFGMLNYAYA

-869 YSEDNRVQTGKSWI
+869 YSEDNRVQTGKSWM

-915 NERLWLE
+915 NERNWLE
-922 DPQANGTYNMASSML
+922 DPQTNGTFNMAASML

-956 QADTMFL
+956 HGDTMFL

>member
-1 MTGAMAEIKYNE
+1 
-13 RTFIFYIFNQIR
+13 
-25 REIFMKRRLTMI
+25 MKQRLTMFF
-37 LACLF
+37 ACLF

-52 RLTGVVTSAEDGEP
+52 RLTGTVTSAEDGQP
-66 VVGASVKAVGLNA
+66 VVGASVKAKGLNA
-79 GTVTNA
+79 GAVTNV

-97 ELQITYLGMVPKTV
+97 ELEITYLGMVPKTV
-111 KAASNMRIVLESDS
+111 KAANNMRIVLESDS

-157 SLRPAASVS
+157 SLRPSASVS

-189 SMTIRGVTSINAET
+189 SMTIRGVTSINAST
-203 EPLYILDGSEISSN
+203 EPLYILDGSEISAN

-222 NPNDIESVTV
+222 NPNDIENITV

-282 DVMNANQWFKFQEM
+282 EVMDASQWFKFQEM
-296 MNPSNL
+296 INPSNL

-314 KKYNIGT
+314 QKYNIGT

-332 PISQIDASVRGGSQN
+332 PISQIDASVRGGSLN
-347 TAYLVSFSHYDA
+347 TAYLVSFSHYNA
-359 DGLYDDSNMR
+359 DGLYDDSKMR

-376 LEFNITPWLKIG
+376 LEYNITPWLKIG
-388 TNSNLAYNKTQTTLV
+388 TNSNIAYNKTQTTLV
-403 INGKKTSIYNKPWA
+403 INGEATSIYNKPWA

-443 ANSEFNGYG
+443 ANSSFNGYG
-452 EKLKWYSLNAGGQG
+452 EELKWYSLNAGQG
-466 TFDPDYLA
+466 TFNPDYLA

-513 RTSYKCYNLVDDGFG
+513 RVSYKAYNLVDDGFG
-528 QQMPTGQASEEFSN
+528 EQMPTGQASEQFSN

-557 FLKDHDVTVLLGQE
+557 FLRDHDVTILLGQE
-571 SMTNKTTAF
+571 SMTSKTTSF
-580 GVMRTGLVDNR
+580 GAMRTGLVDNR

-606 SHSISEEV
+606 SHAISEEV

-627 NKYFLDLSIRRDGS
+627 NKYFLDLSLRRDGS
-641 SLFAEDHRWGTF
+641 SLFAKDNRWGTF
-653 GAAAFMWTVS
+653 GAAALMWSVS
-663 NEDFMDV
+663 NEAFMDV

-691 LPQAYMALG
+691 IDPYLALG
-700 LVGASSSMY
+700 LVGASSTMY
-709 INSSGTVI
+709 IDASGTVI
-717 ANPSNPDLTWEKVK
+717 ANASNPDLTWEKVK

-748 LQYYNKVTSDML
+748 LQYYDKVTSDML

-771 SSGYG
+771 SAGYG

-821 LDSYVLGD
+821 LDQYVLGD

-857 VWLDKNGNYTKV
+857 VWLDKDGNYTKI
-869 YSEDNRVQTGKSWI
+869 YSEANRVQTGKSWI

-890 STTVAWKGFQLDL
+890 STTVAWKGLQLDV
-903 QFTGMFDRYMWN
+903 QFTGMFDRYMFN
-915 NERLWLE
+915 NERMWLE
-922 DPQANGTYNMASSML
+922 DPQANGTYNMAASML
-937 DMWMKPGDKTNIPA
+937 NMWTTPGQKTDIPA
-951 ANVVR
+951 ANAVR
-956 QADTMFL
+956 QADTMWL

-969 RLKFAQLS
+969 RLKYLQLS
-977 YTLPKNWLN
+977 YTLPKNWLD

-1003 LTFTKYQGYDPE
+1003 LTFTGYKGYDPE
-1015 VNNTMTFGD
+1015 VNNTKTFGN